1 MVFGDTSISV
11 DEVLVH
17 VFLLSIPKPRTKQI
31 LLQHIII
38 TSALKQDPKV
48 YYHIFGKI
56 RRCDT
61 KTFTYMEKTMKL
73 LGRVFTFLLLAVTF
87 AACSSDDDSTDGDGN
102 IKPDVNVNDPVGTV
116 SLSMMKG
123 HDLNEGATYIGNSSI
138 HIGNDYN
145 FNGGYFISLGT
156 VKGLGNVS
164 YIPTT
169 GWADMV
175 SVRSGNGYVAYSYG
189 TFYRIYVEKE
199 IVGTTGGIIGY
210 DVKYQAPFKGKD
222 LELELPATSV
232 SFDKKGGTE
241 NIVFNNKE
249 FVVFTAKSSEDW
261 CQIIPTSTYN
271 YSFLANGI
279 QIIAQPSNVAATTE
293 ATITL
298 TTAYG
303 KKKEIKVTRGGVDPY
318 LTLNET
324 SVTLD
329 AKECERQVGLNTN
342 IQKEDLTI
350 SNTASSWC
358 KAEFVDQ
365 TRAIHASAARIK
377 FVGNKPAKAVKAA
390 NAAGSASYYALV
402 LKANSNDKD
411 TERKGTITLKSKDGK
426 KSVTLNV
433 IQNKAYL
440 YVRNEGYNE
449 VSFDNKEERN
459 AVIGNV
465 YTNLE
470 YEDLQVSCNETW
482 CKPELQ
488 KDYWGN
494 ITLNTNI
501 SKNTTDKTR
510 KAKIVISNKTKT
522 LSFTMNVSQN
532 GVKFVPSQTKVG
544 FDKNQSNKTITINT
558 NIDWEASSNQSWC
571 TISRNGNNLTIRAT
585 PYSGSTANR
594 KATISFKGLS
604 TKIEVDQS
612 KYALG
617 DEYYENGVKGQV
629 IYMNDTTRYVGK
641 EVGGTGTV
649 WSTEKVATGATYEHD
664 GRLNL
669 AIIKKISG
677 WKDLYPAFALCDALN
692 TGSVTGWYLPAR
704 DELCKIQSQLSGHYW
719 SSSEKSQEYAYH
731 VYNGYTY
738 GNKET
743 LYKVKAVHRF

>member
-1 MVFGDTSISV
+1 
-11 DEVLVH
+11 
-17 VFLLSIPKPRTKQI
+17 
-31 LLQHIII
+31 
-38 TSALKQDPKV
+38 
-48 YYHIFGKI
+48 
-56 RRCDT
+56 
-61 KTFTYMEKTMKL
+61 MKL
-73 LGRVFTFLLLAVTF
+73 LGRVFTFLLLAITF
-87 AACSSDDDSTDGDGN
+87 VACSSDDASTDGDGN
-102 IKPDVNVNDPVGTV
+102 IKPDVNVNDPAGTV

-123 HDLNEGATYIGNSSI
+123 PSIREGATRIGGSDI
-138 HIGNDYN
+138 YIGNDYN
-145 FNGGYFISLGT
+145 FDGGYFISLGA

-164 YIPTT
+164 YIPTQ

-175 SVRSGNGYVAYSYG
+175 SVRSDNGYVAYSNG
-189 TFYRIYVEKE
+189 AFYRIFVEKE

-210 DVKYQAPFKGKD
+210 DVKYQVPFKGKD

-318 LTLNET
+318 LTLDET

-358 KAEFVDQ
+358 EAEFVDQ

-426 KSVTLNV
+426 KSVTLNIV
-433 IQNKAYL
+433 
-440 YVRNEGYNE
+440 
-449 VSFDNKEERN
+449 
-459 AVIGNV
+459 
-465 YTNLE
+465 
-470 YEDLQVSCNETW
+470 
-482 CKPELQ
+482 Q
-488 KDYWGN
+488 KG
-494 ITLNTNI
+494 I
-501 SKNTTDKTR
+501 
-510 KAKIVISNKTKT
+510 
-522 LSFTMNVSQN
+522 
-532 GVKFVPSQTKVG
+532 KFIPSQTKVG

-558 NIDWEASSNQSWC
+558 NIDWEPSSNQSWC
-571 TISRNGNNLTIRAT
+571 TTSRNGNNLTIRAT

-612 KYALG
+612 KYAVG
-617 DEYYENGVKGQV
+617 ETYNENGVKGKI
-629 IYMNDTTRYVGK
+629 IYMNDTIRYVGK
-641 EVGGTGTV
+641 DVGEAA
-649 WSTEKVATGATYEHD
+649 WSTETVLTGATDEND
-664 GRLNL
+664 GRVNM

-677 WKDLYPAFALCDALN
+677 WKGLYPAFALCDALN
-692 TGSVTGWYLPAR
+692 TGNVTGWYLPAR
-704 DELCKIQSQLSGHYW
+704 EELYDIHRFHRFDYYYW
-719 SSSEKSQEYAYH
+719 SSTEDSENNAYL
-731 VYNGYTY
+731 YDRWNR
-738 GNKET
+738 NPKERIC
-743 LYKVKAVHRF
+743 KVKAVHRF

>member
-1 MVFGDTSISV
+1 M
-11 DEVLVH
+11 
-17 VFLLSIPKPRTKQI
+17 KI
-31 LLQHIII
+31 L
-38 TSALKQDPKV
+38 
-48 YYHIFGKI
+48 
-56 RRCDT
+56 
-61 KTFTYMEKTMKL
+61 E
-73 LGRVFTFLLLAVTF
+73 RVFTFLLLAVAF

-123 HDLNEGATYIGNSSI
+123 PSIRDGATGIGSI
-138 HIGNDYN
+138 YIGNDYN
-145 FNGGYFISLGT
+145 FDGGYFISLGT

-169 GWADMV
+169 GWASKV
-175 SVRSGNGYVAYSYG
+175 SVRSGNGYVASDPYG
-189 TFYRIYVEKE
+189 GFYRIFVEEE

-329 AKECERQVGLNTN
+329 AKECERQIGLNTN

-377 FVGNKPAKAVKAA
+377 FVGNKPAKTVKAA
-390 NAAGSASYYALV
+390 GSTNYYALV
-402 LKANSNDKD
+402 LKAEANDKE
-411 TERKGTITLKSKDGK
+411 TERKGVVTLKSKDGK
-426 KSVTLNV
+426 KSVTLNIV
-433 IQNKAYL
+433 
-440 YVRNEGYNE
+440 
-449 VSFDNKEERN
+449 
-459 AVIGNV
+459 
-465 YTNLE
+465 
-470 YEDLQVSCNETW
+470 
-482 CKPELQ
+482 Q
-488 KDYWGN
+488 KG
-494 ITLNTNI
+494 I
-501 SKNTTDKTR
+501 
-510 KAKIVISNKTKT
+510 
-522 LSFTMNVSQN
+522 
-532 GVKFVPSQTKVG
+532 KFIPSQTKVC
-544 FDKNQSNKTITINT
+544 FDKNYSNKTITINT
-558 NIDWEASSNQSWC
+558 NLDWEASSNQSWC
-571 TISRNGNNLTIRAT
+571 TLTKNGNNLTIRAT
-585 PYSGSTANR
+585 PYSGSAANR
-594 KATISFKGLS
+594 IATISFKGLS

-617 DEYYENGVKGQV
+617 EEYNENGVKGQV
-629 IYMNDTTRYVGK
+629 ICMNDTVRFVGK
-641 EVGGTGTV
+641 DVGTAA
-649 WSTEKVATGATYEHD
+649 WSTEKVATGAIYEHD
-664 GRLNL
+664 GRLNM

-692 TGSVTGWYLPAR
+692 TGSVTGWYLPAINEIYAIR
-704 DELCKIQSQLSGHYW
+704 KGYDLKGNHW
-719 SSSEKSQEYAYH
+719 SSTEYTENNAYLL
-731 VYNGYTY
+731 Y
-738 GNKET
+738 GNNSSIDYKTNE
-743 LYKVKAVHRF
+743 YKVKAVHRF

>member
-1 MVFGDTSISV
+1 
-11 DEVLVH
+11 
-17 VFLLSIPKPRTKQI
+17 
-31 LLQHIII
+31 
-38 TSALKQDPKV
+38 
-48 YYHIFGKI
+48 
-56 RRCDT
+56 
-61 KTFTYMEKTMKL
+61 MEKTIKL
-73 LGRVFTFLLLAVTF
+73 LERVFTFLLLAVAF

-102 IKPDVNVNDPVGTV
+102 IKPDVNVNDPAGTV

-145 FNGGYFISLGT
+145 FDGGYFISLGT

-169 GWADMV
+169 GWASNV

-241 NIVFNNKE
+241 NIVFDNKE

-365 TRAIHASAARIK
+365 TRAIHANAARIK

-390 NAAGSASYYALV
+390 NAAGSANYYALV

-440 YVRNEGYNE
+440 YVQQEGYNE
-449 VSFDNKEERN
+449 VSFDNEERN
-459 AVIGNV
+459 AVIGYL
-465 YTNLE
+465 YTSLE
-470 YEDLQVSCNETW
+470 YEDLQVSCNEAW

-488 KDYWGN
+488 NSYGYIK
-494 ITLNTNI
+494 LNANI
-501 SKNTTDKTR
+501 SKNATEKTR

-522 LSFTMNVSQN
+522 LSFTMTVSQN
-532 GVKFVPSQTKVG
+532 GVTFVPSQTKVG
-544 FDKNQSNKTITINT
+544 FDKNQSNKTISINT
-558 NIDWEASSNQSWC
+558 SLDWEATSDQSWC
-571 TISRNGNNLTIRAT
+571 TVSRNGNNLTIRVTA
-585 PYSGSTANR
+585 YGGSSASR
-594 KATISFKGLS
+594 KATISFKGLLP
-604 TKIEVDQS
+604 KIEVNQS
-612 KYALG
+612 KYAVG
-617 DEYYENGVKGQV
+617 DQYSENGVKGEV
-629 IYMNDTTRYVGK
+629 VYMNDTVRYVKK
-641 EVGGTGTV
+641 EVGESI
-649 WSTEKVATGATYEHD
+649 WSTENVETGANDKYD
-664 GRLNL
+664 GMKNI
-669 AIIKKISG
+669 AVIKKISG
-677 WKDLYPAFALCDALN
+677 WKNLYPAFALCDALN
-692 TGSVTGWYLPAR
+692 TSGVTGWYLPAYY
-704 DELCKIQSQLSGHYW
+704 ELSNRIRPANGTYW
-719 SSSEKSQEYAYH
+719 SSSESSNKYA
-731 VYNGYTY
+731 GYY
-738 GNKET
+738 SPSET
-743 LYKVKAVHRF
+743 NAARKTDTKLKVMAVHKF

>member
-1 MVFGDTSISV
+1 
-11 DEVLVH
+11 
-17 VFLLSIPKPRTKQI
+17 
-31 LLQHIII
+31 
-38 TSALKQDPKV
+38 
-48 YYHIFGKI
+48 
-56 RRCDT
+56 
-61 KTFTYMEKTMKL
+61 MEKTIKL
-73 LGRVFTFLLLAVTF
+73 LERVFTFLLLAVAF

-123 HDLNEGATYIGNSSI
+123 PSIREGATEIGSSGI
-138 HIGNDYN
+138 YIGNDYN
-145 FNGGYFISLGT
+145 FDGGYFISLGT

-169 GWADMV
+169 GWASKV
-175 SVRSGNGYVAYSYG
+175 SVRSGNGYVACDHGSL
-189 TFYRIYVEKE
+189 YRIFVEKE

-293 ATITL
+293 ATVTL

-365 TRAIHASAARIK
+365 TRAIHANAARIK

-440 YVRNEGYNE
+440 YVQQEGYNE
-449 VSFDNKEERN
+449 VSFDNEERN
-459 AVIGNV
+459 AVIGYL
-465 YTNLE
+465 YTSLE
-470 YEDLQVSCNETW
+470 YEDLQVSCNEAW

-488 KDYWGN
+488 KKSYGY
-494 ITLNTNI
+494 IELNANI
-501 SKNTTDKTR
+501 SKNTTEKTR
-510 KAKIVISNKTKT
+510 KAKIVISNKMKT
-522 LSFTMNVSQN
+522 LSFTMNVSQS

-585 PYSGSTANR
+585 PYSGSAANR

-617 DEYYENGVKGQV
+617 DEYNENGVKGEV
-629 IYMNDTTRYVGK
+629 AYMNDTVRYVKK
-641 EVGGTGTV
+641 EVGKSV
-649 WSTEKVATGATYEHD
+649 WSTENVETGANDNYN
-664 GRLNL
+664 GMKNM
-669 AIIKKISG
+669 AVIKKISD
-677 WKDLYPAFALCDALN
+677 WKNLYPAFALCDALN
-692 TGSVTGWYLPAR
+692 AEGVTGWYLPALF
-704 DELCKIQSQLSGHYW
+704 ELERFA
-719 SSSEKSQEYAYH
+719 SSSEYWNSTEDSYSLVWINNRYSAK
-731 VYNGYTY
+731 
-738 GNKET
+738 
-743 LYKVKAVHRF
+743 YKNEITKVMAIHKF

>member
-1 MVFGDTSISV
+1 
-11 DEVLVH
+11 
-17 VFLLSIPKPRTKQI
+17 
-31 LLQHIII
+31 
-38 TSALKQDPKV
+38 
-48 YYHIFGKI
+48 
-56 RRCDT
+56 
-61 KTFTYMEKTMKL
+61 MEKTIKL
-73 LGRVFTFLLLAVTF
+73 LERVFTFLLLAVAF

-102 IKPDVNVNDPVGTV
+102 IKPNVNVNDPVGTV

-123 HDLNEGATYIGNSSI
+123 PSIREGATRIGSSDI
-138 HIGNDYN
+138 YIGNDYN
-145 FNGGYFISLGT
+145 FDGGYFISLGT

-169 GWADMV
+169 GWASKV

-189 TFYRIYVEKE
+189 TFYRIFVEKE

-241 NIVFNNKE
+241 NIVFDNKE

-411 TERKGTITLKSKDGK
+411 TERKGTITLKSKDGE

-440 YVRNEGYNE
+440 YVGNKGYNE
-449 VSFDNKEERN
+449 VSFDNEKRN

-465 YTNLE
+465 YTSLE
-470 YEDLQVSCNETW
+470 YEDLQVSCNEAW

-488 KDYWGN
+488 KKSYG
-494 ITLNTNI
+494 IELNANI
-501 SKNTTDKTR
+501 SKNATEKTR

-532 GVKFVPSQTKVG
+532 GVTFVPSQTKVG

-585 PYSGSTANR
+585 PYSGSAANR
-594 KATISFKGLS
+594 KATITFKGLS

-617 DEYYENGVKGQV
+617 DEYNENGVKGQV
-629 IYMNDTTRYVGK
+629 ICINDTIRYVGK
-641 EVGGTGTV
+641 DVGTV
-649 WSTEKVATGATYEHD
+649 AWSTEEVATGATDYSD
-664 GRLNL
+664 GRVNM

-704 DELCKIQSQLSGHYW
+704 YELNNINKGGNSSLGDYYW
-719 SSSEKSQEYAYH
+719 SSTEYTESKATNCCYSSY
-731 VYNGYTY
+731 YNEYK
-738 GNKET
+738 GNK
-743 LYKVKAVHRF
+743 YKVKAVHRF

>member
-1 MVFGDTSISV
+1 
-11 DEVLVH
+11 
-17 VFLLSIPKPRTKQI
+17 
-31 LLQHIII
+31 
-38 TSALKQDPKV
+38 
-48 YYHIFGKI
+48 
-56 RRCDT
+56 
-61 KTFTYMEKTMKL
+61 MEKTIKL
-73 LGRVFTFLLLAVTF
+73 LERVFTFLLLAVAF
-87 AACSSDDDSTDGDGN
+87 AACSSDNDSTDGDGN
-102 IKPDVNVNDPVGTV
+102 IKPDVNVNDPIGTV

-123 HDLNEGATYIGNSSI
+123 PSTNEGATRIGGSYIY
-138 HIGNDYN
+138 IGNDYN
-145 FNGGYFISLGT
+145 FDGGSFISLGT

-169 GWADMV
+169 GWANRV
-175 SVRSGNGYVAYSYG
+175 SVRSNNGYVAYSNDS
-189 TFYRIYVEKE
+189 FYRIFVEKE

-241 NIVFNNKE
+241 NIVFDNKE
-249 FVVFTAKSSEDW
+249 FVVFTAKSSEYW

-279 QIIAQPSNVAATTE
+279 QIIAQPSNVAAKTE

-440 YVRNEGYNE
+440 FVGNEGYND
-449 VSFDNKEERN
+449 VSFDNEERN
-459 AVIGNV
+459 AVIGGV
-465 YTNLE
+465 YTSLE
-470 YEDLQVSCNETW
+470 YEDLQVSCNEAW

-488 KDYWGN
+488 KKSNTY
-494 ITLNTNI
+494 IELNANI
-501 SKNTTDKTR
+501 SKNTTEKTR

-522 LSFTMNVSQN
+522 LNFTMNVSQR
-532 GVKFVPSQTKVG
+532 GITFVPSQTKVG

-571 TISRNGNNLTIRAT
+571 TLTRNGNNLTIRAT
-585 PYSGSTANR
+585 AYSGSAANR

-617 DEYYENGVKGQV
+617 DEYNENGVKGKV
-629 IYMNDTTRYVGK
+629 IYMNDTIRYVGK
-641 EVGGTGTV
+641 DVGEAA
-649 WSTEKVATGATYEHD
+649 WSTEEVATGATEKDD
-664 GRLNL
+664 GRVNTT
-669 AIIKKISG
+669 IIKKISG

-692 TGSVTGWYLPAR
+692 TGGVTGWYLPAYY
-704 DELCKIQSQLSGHYW
+704 ELSRIVSNGGGYW
-719 SSSEKSQEYAYH
+719 SSSEYSERMAHTNYNVQTKSDTKDKKAIFI
-731 VYNGYTY
+731 
-738 GNKET
+738 
-743 LYKVKAVHRF
+743 VKAIHRF

>member
-1 MVFGDTSISV
+1 
-11 DEVLVH
+11 
-17 VFLLSIPKPRTKQI
+17 
-31 LLQHIII
+31 
-38 TSALKQDPKV
+38 
-48 YYHIFGKI
+48 
-56 RRCDT
+56 
-61 KTFTYMEKTMKL
+61 MEKTIKL
-73 LGRVFTFLLLAVTF
+73 LERIFTFLLLAVVF

-102 IKPDVNVNDPVGTV
+102 IKPDVNVNDPAGTV

-123 HDLNEGATYIGNSSI
+123 PSISEGATRIGGSYIY
-138 HIGNDYN
+138 IGNDYN
-145 FNGGYFISLGT
+145 FDGGYFISLGT

-169 GWADMV
+169 GWASKV
-175 SVRSGNGYVAYSYG
+175 SVRSGNGYVAYSDG
-189 TFYRIYVEKE
+189 DFYRIFVENE

-241 NIVFNNKE
+241 NIVFDNKE

-365 TRAIHASAARIK
+365 TRAIHANAARIK

-402 LKANSNDKD
+402 LKANFNDKD

-440 YVRNEGYNE
+440 YVQQEGYNE
-449 VSFDNKEERN
+449 VSFDNEERN
-459 AVIGNV
+459 AVIGYL
-465 YTNLE
+465 YTSLE
-470 YEDLQVSCNETW
+470 YEDLQVSCNEAW

-488 KDYWGN
+488 NSYGYIK
-494 ITLNTNI
+494 LNANI
-501 SKNTTDKTR
+501 SKNTTEKTR

-522 LSFTMNVSQN
+522 LSFTMTVSQN
-532 GVKFVPSQTKVG
+532 GVTFVPSQTKIG
-544 FDKNQSNKTITINT
+544 FDKNQSNKTISINT
-558 NIDWEASSNQSWC
+558 SLDWEATSDQSWC
-571 TISRNGNNLTIRAT
+571 TVSRNGNNLTIRVTA
-585 PYSGSTANR
+585 YGGSSASR
-594 KATISFKGLS
+594 KATISFKGLLS
-604 TKIEVDQS
+604 KIEVNQS
-612 KYALG
+612 KYAVG
-617 DEYYENGVKGQV
+617 DQYSENGVKGEV
-629 IYMNDTTRYVGK
+629 VYMNDTVRYVKK
-641 EVGGTGTV
+641 EVGESI
-649 WSTEKVATGATYEHD
+649 WSTENVETGANDKYD
-664 GRLNL
+664 GMKNM
-669 AIIKKISG
+669 AVIKKISG
-677 WKDLYPAFALCDALN
+677 WKNLYPAFALCDALN
-692 TGSVTGWYLPAR
+692 TSGMTGWYLPAYY
-704 DELCKIQSQLSGHYW
+704 ELSNRIRPANGTYW
-719 SSSEKSQEYAYH
+719 SSSESSNKYA
-731 VYNGYTY
+731 GYY
-738 GNKET
+738 SPSET
-743 LYKVKAVHRF
+743 NAARKTDTKLKVMAVHKF

>member
-1 MVFGDTSISV
+1 
-11 DEVLVH
+11 
-17 VFLLSIPKPRTKQI
+17 
-31 LLQHIII
+31 
-38 TSALKQDPKV
+38 
-48 YYHIFGKI
+48 
-56 RRCDT
+56 
-61 KTFTYMEKTMKL
+61 MEKTIKL
-73 LGRVFTFLLLAVTF
+73 LERVFTFLLLAVAF

-123 HDLNEGATYIGNSSI
+123 PSIREGATGIGSIYIGD
-138 HIGNDYN
+138 DYN
-145 FNGGYFISLGT
+145 FDGGYFISLGT

-169 GWADMV
+169 GWASKV
-175 SVRSGNGYVAYSYG
+175 SVRSGNGYVAYDPYG
-189 TFYRIYVEKE
+189 GFYRIFVEEE

-210 DVKYQAPFKGKD
+210 EVKYQAPFKGKD

-241 NIVFNNKE
+241 NIVFDNKE

-365 TRAIHASAARIK
+365 TRAIHANAARIK

-426 KSVTLNV
+426 KCVTLNV

-440 YVRNEGYNE
+440 YVQQEGYNE
-449 VSFDNKEERN
+449 VSFDNEERN

-465 YTNLE
+465 YTSLE
-470 YEDLQVSCNETW
+470 YEDLQVSCNEAW

-488 KDYWGN
+488 KKSNGY
-494 ITLNTNI
+494 IVLNANI
-501 SKNTTDKTR
+501 SKNATEKSR
-510 KAKIVISNKTKT
+510 KAKVVISNKTKT
-522 LSFTMNVSQN
+522 LNFTMTVSQN

-544 FDKNQSNKTITINT
+544 FDKNYSNKTITINT
-558 NIDWEASSNQSWC
+558 NLDWEATSNESWC
-571 TISRNGNNLTIRAT
+571 TLTKNGNNLTIRAT
-585 PYSGSTANR
+585 PYSGSAANR
-594 KATISFKGLS
+594 KATISFKGIS

-617 DEYYENGVKGQV
+617 DEYNENGVKGQV

-641 EVGGTGTV
+641 DVGEDV
-649 WSTEKVATGATYEHD
+649 WSTENVATGATDEYD
-664 GRLNL
+664 GRVNM

-692 TGSVTGWYLPAR
+692 TGSVTGWYLPALY
-704 DELCKIQSQLSGHYW
+704 ELYNISRGGHNLSNHYYW
-719 SSSEKSQEYAYH
+719 TSTEYAKDIAYSSD
-731 VYNGYTY
+731 GYASYTQK
-738 GNKET
+738 NLK
-743 LYKVKAVHRF
+743 YKVKAVHRF

>member
-1 MVFGDTSISV
+1 
-11 DEVLVH
+11 
-17 VFLLSIPKPRTKQI
+17 
-31 LLQHIII
+31 
-38 TSALKQDPKV
+38 
-48 YYHIFGKI
+48 
-56 RRCDT
+56 
-61 KTFTYMEKTMKL
+61 MEKTFKL
-73 LGRVFTFLLLAVTF
+73 IQKVFTMLLIAMSVI
-87 AACSSDDDSTDGDGN
+87 ACSSDDSTDGDGN
-102 IKPDVNVNDPVGTV
+102 IKPDVNVNDPAGTV

-123 HDLNEGATYIGNSSI
+123 PSTSEGATRISGSYIY
-138 HIGNDYN
+138 IGNDYN
-145 FNGGYFISLGT
+145 FDGGSFISLGT

-169 GWADMV
+169 GWADKV
-175 SVRSGNGYVAYSYG
+175 SVRNNNGYVAYSNG
-189 TFYRIYVEKE
+189 TFYRIFVEKE

-222 LELELPATSV
+222 LELELPATSI

-249 FVVFTAKSSEDW
+249 FVVFTAKSSENW

-271 YSFLANGI
+271 YSFLSNGI
-279 QIIAQPSNVAATTE
+279 QIKVYPSDVAATTE

-329 AKECERQVGLNTN
+329 AKECERQIGLNTN

-433 IQNKAYL
+433 IQDKAYL
-440 YVRNEGYNE
+440 YVKDKGYNKA
-449 VSFDNKEERN
+449 SFDNEERN
-459 AVIGNV
+459 AAIGTV
-465 YTNLE
+465 YTSLE
-470 YEDLQVSCNETW
+470 YEDLQVSCNEVW

-488 KDYWGN
+488 KSYGQ
-494 ITLNTNI
+494 IILNANI
-501 SKNTTDKTR
+501 SKNTTEKSR
-510 KAKIVISNKTKT
+510 EAKIVISNKTKT
-522 LSFTMNVSQN
+522 LSFTLTVSQS
-532 GVKFVPSQTKVG
+532 GVKFIPSQTKVG
-544 FDKNQSNKTITINT
+544 FDKNYSNKTITINT
-558 NIDWEASSNQSWC
+558 NIDWEASTNQSWC
-571 TISRNGNNLTIRAT
+571 TISKNGNNLTIRAT
-585 PYSGSTANR
+585 PYSGSAANR

-617 DEYYENGVKGQV
+617 DEYNENGVKGQV
-629 IYMNDTTRYVGK
+629 ICINDTIRYVGK
-641 EVGGTGTV
+641 DVGNAV
-649 WSTEKVATGATYEHD
+649 WSNESVLTGANNEYD
-664 GRLNL
+664 GRVNM

-692 TGSVTGWYLPAR
+692 TGNVTGWYLPATK
-704 DELCKIQSQLSGHYW
+704 ELSDIYAKGNGIRSYFW
-719 SSSEKSQEYAYH
+719 SSTEYSVNEAYRN
-731 VYNGYTY
+731 YNGWSQDPK
-738 GNKET
+738 KES
-743 LYKVKAVHRF
+743 YKVKAVHRF

>member
-1 MVFGDTSISV
+1 MSV
-11 DEVLVH
+11 
-17 VFLLSIPKPRTKQI
+17 I
-31 LLQHIII
+31 
-38 TSALKQDPKV
+38 
-48 YYHIFGKI
+48 
-56 RRCDT
+56 
-61 KTFTYMEKTMKL
+61 
-73 LGRVFTFLLLAVTF
+73 
-87 AACSSDDDSTDGDGN
+87 ACSSDDSTDGDGN
-102 IKPDVNVNDPVGTV
+102 IKPDVNVNDPAGTV

-123 HDLNEGATYIGNSSI
+123 PSISEGATGIGGSYIY
-138 HIGNDYN
+138 IGNDYN
-145 FNGGYFISLGT
+145 FDGGSFISLGT

-169 GWADMV
+169 GWADKV
-175 SVRSGNGYVAYSYG
+175 SVRNNNGYVAYSHG
-189 TFYRIYVEKE
+189 TFYRIFVEKE

-232 SFDKKGGTE
+232 SFDKNGGTE

-249 FVVFTAKSSEDW
+249 FVVFTAKSSENW

-271 YSFLANGI
+271 YSFLSNGI
-279 QIIAQPSNVAATTE
+279 QIEVYPSDVAATTE

-329 AKECERQVGLNTN
+329 AKECKRQIGLNTN

-433 IQNKAYL
+433 IQDKAYL
-440 YVRNEGYNE
+440 YVKDKGYNKA
-449 VSFDNKEERN
+449 SFDNEERN
-459 AVIGNV
+459 ATIGNV
-465 YTNLE
+465 YTSLE
-470 YEDLQVSCNETW
+470 YEDLQVSCNEAW

-488 KDYWGN
+488 KSYGQ
-494 ITLNTNI
+494 IILNANI
-501 SKNTTDKTR
+501 SKNTTEKSR
-510 KAKIVISNKTKT
+510 EAKIVISNKTKT
-522 LSFTMNVSQN
+522 LSFTLTVSQS
-532 GVKFVPSQTKVG
+532 GVKFIPSQTKVG
-544 FDKNQSNKTITINT
+544 FDKNYSNKTITINT
-558 NIDWEASSNQSWC
+558 NIDWEASTNQSWC
-571 TISRNGNNLTIRAT
+571 TISKNGNNLTIRAT
-585 PYSGSTANR
+585 PYSGSAANR

-617 DEYYENGVKGQV
+617 DEYNENGVKGQV
-629 IYMNDTTRYVGK
+629 ICINDTIRYVGK
-641 EVGGTGTV
+641 DVGNAV
-649 WSTEKVATGATYEHD
+649 WSNESVLTGANNEYD
-664 GRLNL
+664 GRVNM

-692 TGSVTGWYLPAR
+692 TGNVTGWYLPATK
-704 DELCKIQSQLSGHYW
+704 ELSDIYAKGNGIRSYFW
-719 SSSEKSQEYAYH
+719 SSTEYSVNQAYRNYKGWSQDQK
-731 VYNGYTY
+731 
-738 GNKET
+738 KES
-743 LYKVKAVHRF
+743 YKVKAVHRF

>member
-1 MVFGDTSISV
+1 
-11 DEVLVH
+11 
-17 VFLLSIPKPRTKQI
+17 
-31 LLQHIII
+31 
-38 TSALKQDPKV
+38 
-48 YYHIFGKI
+48 
-56 RRCDT
+56 
-61 KTFTYMEKTMKL
+61 MEKTMKL
-73 LGRVFTFLLLAVTF
+73 LGRVFTFLLLAITF
-87 AACSSDDDSTDGDGN
+87 VACSSDDASTDGDGN
-102 IKPDVNVNDPVGTV
+102 IKPDVNVNDPTGTV

-123 HDLNEGATYIGNSSI
+123 PSIREGATRIGGSDI
-138 HIGNDYN
+138 YIGNDYN
-145 FNGGYFISLGT
+145 FDGGYFISLGA

-164 YIPTT
+164 YIPTQ

-175 SVRSGNGYVAYSYG
+175 SVRSDNGYVAYSNG
-189 TFYRIYVEKE
+189 AFYRIFVEKE

-210 DVKYQAPFKGKD
+210 DVKYQVPFKGKD

-318 LTLNET
+318 LTLDET

-358 KAEFVDQ
+358 EAEFVDQ

-390 NAAGSASYYALV
+390 NTAGSASYYALV

-426 KSVTLNV
+426 KSVTL
-433 IQNKAYL
+433 
-440 YVRNEGYNE
+440 
-449 VSFDNKEERN
+449 
-459 AVIGNV
+459 
-465 YTNLE
+465 T
-470 YEDLQVSCNETW
+470 
-482 CKPELQ
+482 
-488 KDYWGN
+488 
-494 ITLNTNI
+494 
-501 SKNTTDKTR
+501 
-510 KAKIVISNKTKT
+510 
-522 LSFTMNVSQN
+522 VSQR
-532 GVKFVPSQTKVG
+532 GVQFIPSQTKVG

-558 NIDWEASSNQSWC
+558 NIDWEPSSNQSWC
-571 TISRNGNNLTIRAT
+571 TTSRNGNNLTIRAT

-612 KYALG
+612 KYAVG
-617 DEYYENGVKGQV
+617 ETYNENGVKGKI
-629 IYMNDTTRYVGK
+629 IYMNDTIRYVGK
-641 EVGGTGTV
+641 DVGEAA
-649 WSTEKVATGATYEHD
+649 WSTEAVLTGATDEND
-664 GRLNL
+664 GRVNM

-677 WKDLYPAFALCDALN
+677 WKGLYPAFALCDALN
-692 TGSVTGWYLPAR
+692 TGNVTGWYLPTR
-704 DELCKIQSQLSGHYW
+704 KELYDIHIDNDYW
-719 SSSEKSQEYAYH
+719 SSTEYYENQA
-731 VYNGYTY
+731 YTY
-738 GNKET
+738 RN
-743 LYKVKAVHRF
+743 LYPKGSICKVKAVHRF

>member
-1 MVFGDTSISV
+1 
-11 DEVLVH
+11 
-17 VFLLSIPKPRTKQI
+17 
-31 LLQHIII
+31 
-38 TSALKQDPKV
+38 
-48 YYHIFGKI
+48 
-56 RRCDT
+56 
-61 KTFTYMEKTMKL
+61 MEKTIKL
-73 LGRVFTFLLLAVTF
+73 LERVFTFLLLAVAF
-87 AACSSDDDSTDGDGN
+87 AACSSDDDSTDGNGN

-123 HDLNEGATYIGNSSI
+123 PSIREGATGIGSI
-138 HIGNDYN
+138 YIGNDYN
-145 FNGGYFISLGT
+145 FDGGYFISLGT

-169 GWADMV
+169 GWASKV

-249 FVVFTAKSSEDW
+249 FVVYTAKSSEDW

-298 TTAYG
+298 ITAYG

-358 KAEFVDQ
+358 KAEFLDQ

-440 YVRNEGYNE
+440 YVGNEGYNE
-449 VSFDNKEERN
+449 VSFDNEERN

-465 YTNLE
+465 YTSLE
-470 YEDLQVSCNETW
+470 YEDLQVSCDEAW

-488 KDYWGN
+488 KKSNGY
-494 ITLNTNI
+494 IVLNANI
-501 SKNTTDKTR
+501 SKNATEKSR
-510 KAKIVISNKTKT
+510 KAKVVISNKTKT
-522 LSFTMNVSQN
+522 LNFTMTISQN

-544 FDKNQSNKTITINT
+544 FDKNQSNKTISINT
-558 NIDWEASSNQSWC
+558 SLDWEATSDQNWC
-571 TISRNGNNLTIRAT
+571 TVSRNGNNLTIRVTA
-585 PYSGSTANR
+585 YCGSSASR
-594 KATISFKGLS
+594 KATISFKGLLS
-604 TKIEVDQS
+604 KIEVNQS
-612 KYALG
+612 KYAVG
-617 DEYYENGVKGQV
+617 DQYSENGVKGEV
-629 IYMNDTTRYVGK
+629 VYMNDTVRYVKK
-641 EVGGTGTV
+641 EVGESI
-649 WSTEKVATGATYEHD
+649 WSTENVETGANDNYD
-664 GRLNL
+664 GMKNM
-669 AIIKKISG
+669 AVIKKISG
-677 WKDLYPAFALCDALN
+677 WKNLYPAFALCDALN
-692 TGSVTGWYLPAR
+692 TSGVTGWYLPAYY
-704 DELCKIQSQLSGHYW
+704 ELSNRIRPANGTYW
-719 SSSEKSQEYAYH
+719 SSSESSNKYA
-731 VYNGYTY
+731 GYY
-738 GNKET
+738 SPSET
-743 LYKVKAVHRF
+743 NAARKTDTKLKVMAVHKF

>member
-1 MVFGDTSISV
+1 MST
-11 DEVLVH
+11 
-17 VFLLSIPKPRTKQI
+17 PKPRTKQI
-31 LLQHIII
+31 PLQHIII
-38 TSALKQDPKV
+38 TSALIQEPKI
-48 YYHIFGKI
+48 YYHIFGNL
-56 RRCDT
+56 RRCNI
-61 KTFTYMEKTMKL
+61 KTFTYMEKTIKL
-73 LGRVFTFLLLAVTF
+73 LERVFTFLLLAVAF
-87 AACSSDDDSTDGDGN
+87 AACSSDDDSTDGNGN
-102 IKPDVNVNDPVGTV
+102 IKPDVNVNDPAGTV

-123 HDLNEGATYIGNSSI
+123 PSIREGATGIGSI
-138 HIGNDYN
+138 YIGNDYN
-145 FNGGYFISLGT
+145 FDGGYFISLGT

-169 GWADMV
+169 GWASKV

-189 TFYRIYVEKE
+189 TFYRIFVEKE

-271 YSFLANGI
+271 YSFLTNGI
-279 QIIAQPSNVAATTE
+279 QIIAQPSDVAATTE

-358 KAEFVDQ
+358 KAEFVDH

-390 NAAGSASYYALV
+390 NAAGSANYYALV

-426 KSVTLNV
+426 KSVTLDV
-433 IQNKAYL
+433 IQEKAYL
-440 YVRNEGYNE
+440 YVREKGYNE
-449 VSFDNKEERN
+449 VSFDNEERN

-470 YEDLQVSCNETW
+470 YEDLQVSCNEAW

-488 KDYWGN
+488 KESYGY
-494 ITLNTNI
+494 IILNANI
-501 SKNTTDKTR
+501 SKNATEKTR

-522 LSFTMNVSQN
+522 LSFTLTVSQR
-532 GVKFVPSQTKVG
+532 GIKFIPSQTKVG
-544 FDKNQSNKTITINT
+544 FDKNYSNKTITINT

-571 TISRNGNNLTIRAT
+571 TLTKNGNNLTIRAT
-585 PYSGSTANR
+585 PYSGSAANR
-594 KATISFKGLS
+594 KATITFKGLS

-617 DEYYENGVKGQV
+617 DEYNENGVKGEV
-629 IYMNDTTRYVGK
+629 ICINDTIRYVGK
-641 EVGGTGTV
+641 DVGKTA
-649 WSTEKVATGATYEHD
+649 WSTEEVATGATDKYD
-664 GRLNL
+664 GRLNM
-669 AIIKKISG
+669 AVIKKISG

-692 TGSVTGWYLPAR
+692 TGSVTGWYLPAMYELETINRVGIIR
-704 DELCKIQSQLSGHYW
+704 DWHW
-719 SSSEKSQEYAYH
+719 SSTEYNESEAFIS
-731 VYNGYTY
+731 Y
-738 GNKET
+738 GNSGDHPKRTKYE
-743 LYKVKAVHRF
+743 VKAVHRF

>member
-1 MVFGDTSISV
+1 
-11 DEVLVH
+11 
-17 VFLLSIPKPRTKQI
+17 
-31 LLQHIII
+31 
-38 TSALKQDPKV
+38 
-48 YYHIFGKI
+48 
-56 RRCDT
+56 
-61 KTFTYMEKTMKL
+61 MKL
-73 LGRVFTFLLLAVTF
+73 LGRVFTFLLLAITF
-87 AACSSDDDSTDGDGN
+87 VACSSDDASTDGDGN
-102 IKPDVNVNDPVGTV
+102 IKPDVNVNDPTGTV

-123 HDLNEGATYIGNSSI
+123 PSIREGATRIGGSDI
-138 HIGNDYN
+138 YIGNDYN
-145 FNGGYFISLGT
+145 FDGGYFISLGA

-164 YIPTT
+164 YIPTQ

-175 SVRSGNGYVAYSYG
+175 SVRSDNGYVAYSNG
-189 TFYRIYVEKE
+189 AFYRIFVEKE

-210 DVKYQAPFKGKD
+210 DVKYQVPFKGKD

-318 LTLNET
+318 LTLDET

-358 KAEFVDQ
+358 EAEFVDQ

-390 NAAGSASYYALV
+390 NTAGSASYYALV

-426 KSVTLNV
+426 KSVTL
-433 IQNKAYL
+433 
-440 YVRNEGYNE
+440 
-449 VSFDNKEERN
+449 
-459 AVIGNV
+459 
-465 YTNLE
+465 T
-470 YEDLQVSCNETW
+470 
-482 CKPELQ
+482 
-488 KDYWGN
+488 
-494 ITLNTNI
+494 
-501 SKNTTDKTR
+501 
-510 KAKIVISNKTKT
+510 
-522 LSFTMNVSQN
+522 VSQR
-532 GVKFVPSQTKVG
+532 GVQFIPSQTKVG

-558 NIDWEASSNQSWC
+558 NIDWEPSSNQSWC
-571 TISRNGNNLTIRAT
+571 TTSRNGNNLTIRAT

-612 KYALG
+612 KYAVG
-617 DEYYENGVKGQV
+617 DEYNENGVKGQV
-629 IYMNDTTRYVGK
+629 VCMNDTIRYVGK
-641 EVGGTGTV
+641 DVGEAA
-649 WSTEKVATGATYEHD
+649 WSTETVLTGATDKND
-664 GRLNL
+664 GRVNM

-692 TGSVTGWYLPAR
+692 TGNVTGWYLPTKE
-704 DELCKIQSQLSGHYW
+704 ELYYIYNGGRSDNDYW
-719 SSSEKSQEYAYH
+719 SSTEYDVDNANYYYYYSYGSPTSKGEK
-731 VYNGYTY
+731 
-738 GNKET
+738 
-743 LYKVKAVHRF
+743 YKVKAVHRF

>member
-1 MVFGDTSISV
+1 
-11 DEVLVH
+11 
-17 VFLLSIPKPRTKQI
+17 
-31 LLQHIII
+31 
-38 TSALKQDPKV
+38 
-48 YYHIFGKI
+48 
-56 RRCDT
+56 
-61 KTFTYMEKTMKL
+61 MKL
-73 LGRVFTFLLLAVTF
+73 LGRVFTFLLLAITF
-87 AACSSDDDSTDGDGN
+87 VACSSDNDSIDGDGN

-123 HDLNEGATYIGNSSI
+123 RTIYDGATGIGSIYIGD
-138 HIGNDYN
+138 DYN
-145 FNGGYFISLGT
+145 FDGGAFISLGT

-169 GWADMV
+169 GWANKV
-175 SVRSGNGYVAYSYG
+175 SVRCDNGYVAYSYSNEA
-189 TFYRIYVEKE
+189 FYRIFVEKE

-210 DVKYQAPFKGKD
+210 DVKYQVPFKGKD

-426 KSVTLNV
+426 KSVTLNIV
-433 IQNKAYL
+433 
-440 YVRNEGYNE
+440 
-449 VSFDNKEERN
+449 
-459 AVIGNV
+459 
-465 YTNLE
+465 
-470 YEDLQVSCNETW
+470 
-482 CKPELQ
+482 Q
-488 KDYWGN
+488 KG
-494 ITLNTNI
+494 I
-501 SKNTTDKTR
+501 
-510 KAKIVISNKTKT
+510 
-522 LSFTMNVSQN
+522 
-532 GVKFVPSQTKVG
+532 KFIPSQTKVG

-585 PYSGSTANR
+585 PYSGSAANR
-594 KATISFKGLS
+594 KATITFKGLS

-617 DEYYENGVKGQV
+617 DEYNENGVKGKV
-629 IYMNDTTRYVGK
+629 ICINDTIRYVGK
-641 EVGGTGTV
+641 DVGEAA
-649 WSTEKVATGATYEHD
+649 WSTETVLTGATDEND
-664 GRLNL
+664 GRVNM

-677 WKDLYPAFALCDALN
+677 WKGLYPTFALCDALN
-692 TGSVTGWYLPAR
+692 TGNVTGWYLPATK
-704 DELCKIQSQLSGHYW
+704 ELLKSNASGYIFGDYSYW
-719 SSSEKSQEYAYH
+719 SSTEYEYDYACIF
-731 VYNGYTY
+731 NGKYQNTQY
-738 GNKET
+738 VPKERST
-743 LYKVKAVHRF
+743 CKVKAVHRF

>member
-1 MVFGDTSISV
+1 MST
-11 DEVLVH
+11 
-17 VFLLSIPKPRTKQI
+17 PKPGTKQKP
-31 LLQHIII
+31 LQHIII
-38 TSALKQDPKV
+38 TNALIQEPKI
-48 YYHIFGKI
+48 YYHIFGNL
-56 RRCDT
+56 RRCNI
-61 KTFTYMEKTMKL
+61 KTFTYMEKTIKL
-73 LGRVFTFLLLAVTF
+73 LERVFTFLLLAVAF
-87 AACSSDDDSTDGDGN
+87 AACSSDDDSTDGNGN

-123 HDLNEGATYIGNSSI
+123 PSIREGATGIGSI
-138 HIGNDYN
+138 YIGNDYN
-145 FNGGYFISLGT
+145 FDGGYFISLGT

-175 SVRSGNGYVAYSYG
+175 SVRSNNGYVAYSNES
-189 TFYRIYVEKE
+189 FYRIFVEKE

-241 NIVFNNKE
+241 NIVFDNKE

-342 IQKEDLTI
+342 IKKEDLTI

-390 NAAGSASYYALV
+390 GSTNYYTLV
-402 LKANSNDKD
+402 LKAEANDKE
-411 TERKGTITLKSKDGK
+411 TERKGVVTLKSKDGK
-426 KSVTLNV
+426 KSVTLNIV
-433 IQNKAYL
+433 
-440 YVRNEGYNE
+440 
-449 VSFDNKEERN
+449 
-459 AVIGNV
+459 
-465 YTNLE
+465 
-470 YEDLQVSCNETW
+470 
-482 CKPELQ
+482 Q
-488 KDYWGN
+488 KG
-494 ITLNTNI
+494 ITL
-501 SKNTTDKTR
+501 
-510 KAKIVISNKTKT
+510 
-522 LSFTMNVSQN
+522 
-532 GVKFVPSQTKVG
+532 VPSQTKVG
-544 FDKNQSNKTITINT
+544 FDKNHSNKTITINT

-571 TISRNGNNLTIRAT
+571 TLSRNGNNLTIRAT
-585 PYSGSTANR
+585 PYSGSAANR

-612 KYALG
+612 KYAVG
-617 DEYYENGVKGQV
+617 DEYNENGVKGKV
-629 IYMNDTTRYVGK
+629 IYMNDTIRYVGK
-641 EVGGTGTV
+641 DVREAA
-649 WSTEKVATGATYEHD
+649 WSTEEVATGATDMYD
-664 GRLNL
+664 GRVNTT
-669 AIIKKISG
+669 IIKKISG

-692 TGSVTGWYLPAR
+692 TGGVTGWYLPAR
-704 DELCKIQSQLSGHYW
+704 EELRRVSNEDYW
-719 SSSEKSQEYAYH
+719 SSTEASKGSAYTIY
-731 VYNGYTY
+731 YNIAY
-738 GNKET
+738 NKKYIFT
-743 LYKVKAVHRF
+743 VKAIHRF

>member
-1 MVFGDTSISV
+1 
-11 DEVLVH
+11 
-17 VFLLSIPKPRTKQI
+17 
-31 LLQHIII
+31 
-38 TSALKQDPKV
+38 
-48 YYHIFGKI
+48 
-56 RRCDT
+56 
-61 KTFTYMEKTMKL
+61 MEKTMKL
-73 LGRVFTFLLLAVTF
+73 LGRVFTFLLLAITF
-87 AACSSDDDSTDGDGN
+87 VACSSDDASTDGDGN
-102 IKPDVNVNDPVGTV
+102 IKPDVNVNDPTGTV

-123 HDLNEGATYIGNSSI
+123 PSIREGATRIGGSDI
-138 HIGNDYN
+138 YIGNDYN
-145 FNGGYFISLGT
+145 FDGGYFISLGT

-164 YIPTT
+164 YIPTQ

-175 SVRSGNGYVAYSYG
+175 SVRSDNGYVAYSNEA
-189 TFYRIYVEKE
+189 FYRIFVEKE

-318 LTLNET
+318 LTLDET

-358 KAEFVDQ
+358 EAEFVDQ

-426 KSVTLNV
+426 KSVTLNIV
-433 IQNKAYL
+433 
-440 YVRNEGYNE
+440 
-449 VSFDNKEERN
+449 
-459 AVIGNV
+459 
-465 YTNLE
+465 
-470 YEDLQVSCNETW
+470 
-482 CKPELQ
+482 Q
-488 KDYWGN
+488 KG
-494 ITLNTNI
+494 I
-501 SKNTTDKTR
+501 
-510 KAKIVISNKTKT
+510 
-522 LSFTMNVSQN
+522 
-532 GVKFVPSQTKVG
+532 KFIPSQTKVG

-558 NIDWEASSNQSWC
+558 NIDWEPSSNQSWC
-571 TISRNGNNLTIRAT
+571 TTSRNGNNLTIRAT

-612 KYALG
+612 KYAVG
-617 DEYYENGVKGQV
+617 DEYNENGVKGQV
-629 IYMNDTTRYVGK
+629 VCMNDTIRYVGK
-641 EVGGTGTV
+641 DVGEAA
-649 WSTEKVATGATYEHD
+649 WSTETVLTGATDKND
-664 GRLNL
+664 GRVNM

-692 TGSVTGWYLPAR
+692 TGNVTGWYLPTKE
-704 DELCKIQSQLSGHYW
+704 ELYYIYNGGRSDNDYW
-719 SSSEKSQEYAYH
+719 SSTEYDVDNANY
-731 VYNGYTY
+731 YYSY
-738 GNKET
+738 GSPTSKGVK
-743 LYKVKAVHRF
+743 YKVKAVHRF

>member
-1 MVFGDTSISV
+1 
-11 DEVLVH
+11 
-17 VFLLSIPKPRTKQI
+17 
-31 LLQHIII
+31 
-38 TSALKQDPKV
+38 
-48 YYHIFGKI
+48 
-56 RRCDT
+56 
-61 KTFTYMEKTMKL
+61 MEKTIKL
-73 LGRVFTFLLLAVTF
+73 LERVFTFLLLAVAF
-87 AACSSDDDSTDGDGN
+87 AACSSDDDSTDGNGN

-123 HDLNEGATYIGNSSI
+123 PSIREGATGIGSI
-138 HIGNDYN
+138 YIGNDYN
-145 FNGGYFISLGT
+145 FDGGYFISLGT

-169 GWADMV
+169 GWASKV

-249 FVVFTAKSSEDW
+249 FVVYTAKSSEDW

-298 TTAYG
+298 ITAYG

-440 YVRNEGYNE
+440 YVGNEGYNE
-449 VSFDNKEERN
+449 VSFDNEERN

-465 YTNLE
+465 YTSLE
-470 YEDLQVSCNETW
+470 YEDLQVSCDEAW

-488 KDYWGN
+488 K
-494 ITLNTNI
+494 
-501 SKNTTDKTR
+501 
-510 KAKIVISNKTKT
+510 
-522 LSFTMNVSQN
+522 
-532 GVKFVPSQTKVG
+532 
-544 FDKNQSNKTITINT
+544 
-558 NIDWEASSNQSWC
+558 
-571 TISRNGNNLTIRAT
+571 NL
-585 PYSGSTANR
+585 
-594 KATISFKGLS
+594 
-604 TKIEVDQS
+604 
-612 KYALG
+612 
-617 DEYYENGVKGQV
+617 
-629 IYMNDTTRYVGK
+629 M
-641 EVGGTGTV
+641 
-649 WSTEKVATGATYEHD
+649 
-664 GRLNL
+664 
-669 AIIKKISG
+669 AI
-677 WKDLYPAFALCDALN
+677 
-692 TGSVTGWYLPAR
+692 
-704 DELCKIQSQLSGHYW
+704 
-719 SSSEKSQEYAYH
+719 
-731 VYNGYTY
+731 
-738 GNKET
+738 
-743 LYKVKAVHRF
+743 

>member
-1 MVFGDTSISV
+1 
-11 DEVLVH
+11 
-17 VFLLSIPKPRTKQI
+17 
-31 LLQHIII
+31 
-38 TSALKQDPKV
+38 
-48 YYHIFGKI
+48 
-56 RRCDT
+56 
-61 KTFTYMEKTMKL
+61 MEKTIKL
-73 LGRVFTFLLLAVTF
+73 LERVFTFLLLAVAF

-175 SVRSGNGYVAYSYG
+175 SVRNGNGYVAYSNG
-189 TFYRIYVEKE
+189 TFYRIFVEKE

-222 LELELPATSV
+222 LELELPATSI

-249 FVVFTAKSSEDW
+249 FVVFTAKSSENW

-271 YSFLANGI
+271 YSFLSNGI
-279 QIIAQPSNVAATTE
+279 QIKVYPSDVAATTE

-329 AKECERQVGLNTN
+329 AKECERQIGLNTN

-433 IQNKAYL
+433 IQDKAYL
-440 YVRNEGYNE
+440 YVKDKGYNKA
-449 VSFDNKEERN
+449 SFDNEERN
-459 AVIGNV
+459 AAIGTV
-465 YTNLE
+465 YTSLE
-470 YEDLQVSCNETW
+470 YEDLQVSCNEVW

-488 KDYWGN
+488 KSYGQ
-494 ITLNTNI
+494 IILNANI
-501 SKNTTDKTR
+501 SKNTTEKSR
-510 KAKIVISNKTKT
+510 EAKIVISNKTKT
-522 LSFTMNVSQN
+522 LSFTLTVSQS
-532 GVKFVPSQTKVG
+532 GVKFIPSQTKVG
-544 FDKNQSNKTITINT
+544 FDKNYSNKTITINT
-558 NIDWEASSNQSWC
+558 NIDWEASTNQSWC
-571 TISRNGNNLTIRAT
+571 TISKNGNNLTIRAT
-585 PYSGSTANR
+585 PYSGSAANR

-617 DEYYENGVKGQV
+617 DEYNENGVKGQV
-629 IYMNDTTRYVGK
+629 IYINDTIRYVGK
-641 EVGGTGTV
+641 DVGNAV
-649 WSTEKVATGATYEHD
+649 WSNESVLTGANNEYD
-664 GRLNL
+664 GRVNM

-692 TGSVTGWYLPAR
+692 TGNVTGWYLPATK
-704 DELCKIQSQLSGHYW
+704 ELSDIYAKGNGIRSYFW
-719 SSSEKSQEYAYH
+719 SSTEYSVNQAYRN
-731 VYNGYTY
+731 YNGWSQDQK
-738 GNKET
+738 KES
-743 LYKVKAVHRF
+743 YKVKAVHRF

>member
-1 MVFGDTSISV
+1 MSV
-11 DEVLVH
+11 
-17 VFLLSIPKPRTKQI
+17 I
-31 LLQHIII
+31 
-38 TSALKQDPKV
+38 
-48 YYHIFGKI
+48 
-56 RRCDT
+56 
-61 KTFTYMEKTMKL
+61 
-73 LGRVFTFLLLAVTF
+73 
-87 AACSSDDDSTDGDGN
+87 ACSSDDSTDGDGN
-102 IKPDVNVNDPVGTV
+102 IKPDVNVNDPAGTV

-329 AKECERQVGLNTN
+329 AKECERQIGLNTN

-377 FVGNKPAKAVKAA
+377 FVGNKPAKTVKAA
-390 NAAGSASYYALV
+390 GSTNYYALV
-402 LKANSNDKD
+402 LKAEANDKE
-411 TERKGTITLKSKDGK
+411 TERKGVVTLKSKDGK
-426 KSVTLNV
+426 KSVTLNIV
-433 IQNKAYL
+433 
-440 YVRNEGYNE
+440 
-449 VSFDNKEERN
+449 
-459 AVIGNV
+459 
-465 YTNLE
+465 
-470 YEDLQVSCNETW
+470 
-482 CKPELQ
+482 Q
-488 KDYWGN
+488 KG
-494 ITLNTNI
+494 I
-501 SKNTTDKTR
+501 
-510 KAKIVISNKTKT
+510 
-522 LSFTMNVSQN
+522 
-532 GVKFVPSQTKVG
+532 KFIPSQTKVC
-544 FDKNQSNKTITINT
+544 FDKNYSNKTITINT
-558 NIDWEASSNQSWC
+558 NLDWEASSNQSWC
-571 TISRNGNNLTIRAT
+571 TLTKNGNNLTIRAT
-585 PYSGSTANR
+585 PYSGSAANR
-594 KATISFKGLS
+594 IATISFKGLS

-617 DEYYENGVKGQV
+617 EEYNENGVKGQV
-629 IYMNDTTRYVGK
+629 ICMNDTVRFVGK
-641 EVGGTGTV
+641 DVGTAA
-649 WSTEKVATGATYEHD
+649 WSTEKVATGAIYEHD
-664 GRLNL
+664 GRLNM

-692 TGSVTGWYLPAR
+692 TGSVTGWYLPAINEIYAIR
-704 DELCKIQSQLSGHYW
+704 KGYDLKGNHW
-719 SSSEKSQEYAYH
+719 SSTEYTENNAYLL
-731 VYNGYTY
+731 Y
-738 GNKET
+738 GNNSSIDYKTNE
-743 LYKVKAVHRF
+743 YKVKAVHRF

>member
-1 MVFGDTSISV
+1 
-11 DEVLVH
+11 
-17 VFLLSIPKPRTKQI
+17 
-31 LLQHIII
+31 
-38 TSALKQDPKV
+38 
-48 YYHIFGKI
+48 
-56 RRCDT
+56 
-61 KTFTYMEKTMKL
+61 MEKTIKL
-73 LGRVFTFLLLAVTF
+73 LERVFTFLLLAVAF

-123 HDLNEGATYIGNSSI
+123 PSIREGATGIGSIYIGD
-138 HIGNDYN
+138 DYN
-145 FNGGYFISLGT
+145 FDGGYFISLGT

-169 GWADMV
+169 GWASKV
-175 SVRSGNGYVAYSYG
+175 SVRSGNGYVAYDPYG
-189 TFYRIYVEKE
+189 GFYRIFVEEE

-210 DVKYQAPFKGKD
+210 EVKYQAPFKGKD

-241 NIVFNNKE
+241 NIVFDNKE

-365 TRAIHASAARIK
+365 TRAIHANAARIK

-390 NAAGSASYYALV
+390 GSTNYYALV
-402 LKANSNDKD
+402 LKAEANDKE
-411 TERKGTITLKSKDGK
+411 TERKGVVTLKSKDGK
-426 KSVTLNV
+426 KSVTLNIV
-433 IQNKAYL
+433 
-440 YVRNEGYNE
+440 
-449 VSFDNKEERN
+449 
-459 AVIGNV
+459 
-465 YTNLE
+465 
-470 YEDLQVSCNETW
+470 
-482 CKPELQ
+482 Q
-488 KDYWGN
+488 KG
-494 ITLNTNI
+494 I
-501 SKNTTDKTR
+501 
-510 KAKIVISNKTKT
+510 
-522 LSFTMNVSQN
+522 
-532 GVKFVPSQTKVG
+532 KFVPSQTKVG

-617 DEYYENGVKGQV
+617 DEYNENGVKGQV

-641 EVGGTGTV
+641 DVGEDV
-649 WSTEKVATGATYEHD
+649 WSTENVATGATDEYD
-664 GRLNL
+664 GRVNM

-677 WKDLYPAFALCDALN
+677 WKDLYPAFALCNALN
-692 TGSVTGWYLPAR
+692 TGSVTGWYLPALY
-704 DELCKIQSQLSGHYW
+704 ELYNISRGGHNLSNHYYW
-719 SSSEKSQEYAYH
+719 TSTEYAKDIAYSSD
-731 VYNGYTY
+731 GYASYTQ
-738 GNKET
+738 KK
-743 LYKVKAVHRF
+743 LKYKVKAVHRF

>member
-1 MVFGDTSISV
+1 
-11 DEVLVH
+11 
-17 VFLLSIPKPRTKQI
+17 
-31 LLQHIII
+31 
-38 TSALKQDPKV
+38 
-48 YYHIFGKI
+48 
-56 RRCDT
+56 
-61 KTFTYMEKTMKL
+61 MEKTMKL
-73 LGRVFTFLLLAVTF
+73 LGRVFTFLLLAITF
-87 AACSSDDDSTDGDGN
+87 VACSSDDASTDGDGN
-102 IKPDVNVNDPVGTV
+102 IKPDVNVNDPTGTV

-123 HDLNEGATYIGNSSI
+123 PSIREGATRIGGSDI
-138 HIGNDYN
+138 YIGNDYN
-145 FNGGYFISLGT
+145 FDGGYFISLGA

-164 YIPTT
+164 YIPTQ

-175 SVRSGNGYVAYSYG
+175 SVRSDNGYVAYSNG
-189 TFYRIYVEKE
+189 AFYRIFVEKE

-210 DVKYQAPFKGKD
+210 DVKYQVPFKGKD

-279 QIIAQPSNVAATTE
+279 QIIARPSDVAATTE

-303 KKKEIKVTRGGVDPY
+303 KKKEIKVTRGGIDPY
-318 LTLNET
+318 LTLDET

-358 KAEFVDQ
+358 EAEFVDQ

-390 NAAGSASYYALV
+390 NAAGSASYYTLV

-426 KSVTLNV
+426 KSVTLNIV
-433 IQNKAYL
+433 
-440 YVRNEGYNE
+440 
-449 VSFDNKEERN
+449 
-459 AVIGNV
+459 
-465 YTNLE
+465 
-470 YEDLQVSCNETW
+470 
-482 CKPELQ
+482 Q
-488 KDYWGN
+488 KG
-494 ITLNTNI
+494 I
-501 SKNTTDKTR
+501 
-510 KAKIVISNKTKT
+510 
-522 LSFTMNVSQN
+522 
-532 GVKFVPSQTKVG
+532 KFIPSQTKVG

-558 NIDWEASSNQSWC
+558 NIDWEPSSNQSWC
-571 TISRNGNNLTIRAT
+571 TTSRNGNNLTIRAT

-612 KYALG
+612 KYAVG
-617 DEYYENGVKGQV
+617 ETYNENGVKGKI
-629 IYMNDTTRYVGK
+629 IYMNDTIRYVGK
-641 EVGGTGTV
+641 DVGEAA
-649 WSTEKVATGATYEHD
+649 WSTETVLTGATDEND
-664 GRLNL
+664 GRVNM

-677 WKDLYPAFALCDALN
+677 WKGLYPAFALCDALN
-692 TGSVTGWYLPAR
+692 TGNVTGWYLPAR
-704 DELCKIQSQLSGHYW
+704 EELYNIHRFDHYYW
-719 SSSEKSQEYAYH
+719 SSTEDSKNIAYLYDRWH
-731 VYNGYTY
+731 LNP
-738 GNKET
+738 KERIC
-743 LYKVKAVHRF
+743 KVKAVHRF

>member
-1 MVFGDTSISV
+1 
-11 DEVLVH
+11 
-17 VFLLSIPKPRTKQI
+17 
-31 LLQHIII
+31 
-38 TSALKQDPKV
+38 
-48 YYHIFGKI
+48 
-56 RRCDT
+56 
-61 KTFTYMEKTMKL
+61 MKL
-73 LGRVFTFLLLAVTF
+73 LGRVFTFLLLAITF
-87 AACSSDDDSTDGDGN
+87 VACSSDDASTDGDGN
-102 IKPDVNVNDPVGTV
+102 IKPDVNVNDPTGTV

-123 HDLNEGATYIGNSSI
+123 PSIREGATRIGGSDI
-138 HIGNDYN
+138 YIGNDYN
-145 FNGGYFISLGT
+145 FDGGYFISLGA

-164 YIPTT
+164 YIPTQ

-175 SVRSGNGYVAYSYG
+175 SVRSDNGYVAYSNG
-189 TFYRIYVEKE
+189 AFYRIFVEKE

-210 DVKYQAPFKGKD
+210 DVKYQVPFKGKD

-279 QIIAQPSNVAATTE
+279 QIIARPSDVAATTE

-303 KKKEIKVTRGGVDPY
+303 KKKEIKVTRGGIDPY
-318 LTLNET
+318 LTLDET

-358 KAEFVDQ
+358 EAEFVDQ

-390 NAAGSASYYALV
+390 NAAGSASYYTLV

-426 KSVTLNV
+426 KSVTLNIV
-433 IQNKAYL
+433 
-440 YVRNEGYNE
+440 
-449 VSFDNKEERN
+449 
-459 AVIGNV
+459 
-465 YTNLE
+465 
-470 YEDLQVSCNETW
+470 
-482 CKPELQ
+482 Q
-488 KDYWGN
+488 KG
-494 ITLNTNI
+494 I
-501 SKNTTDKTR
+501 
-510 KAKIVISNKTKT
+510 
-522 LSFTMNVSQN
+522 
-532 GVKFVPSQTKVG
+532 KFIPSQTKVG

-558 NIDWEASSNQSWC
+558 NIDWEPSSNQSWC
-571 TISRNGNNLTIRAT
+571 TTSRNGNNLTIRAT

-612 KYALG
+612 KYAVG
-617 DEYYENGVKGQV
+617 ETYNENGVKGKI
-629 IYMNDTTRYVGK
+629 IYMNDTIRYVGK
-641 EVGGTGTV
+641 YVGEAA
-649 WSTEKVATGATYEHD
+649 WSTETVLTGATDEND
-664 GRLNL
+664 GRVNM

-677 WKDLYPAFALCDALN
+677 WKGLYPAFALCDALN
-692 TGSVTGWYLPAR
+692 TGNVTGWYLPAIK
-704 DELCKIQSQLSGHYW
+704 ELYDIDNGGYRFDSDYW
-719 SSSEKSQEYAYH
+719 SSTEYYESNAYAY
-731 VYNGYTY
+731 YRSRNS
-738 GNKET
+738 KERIG
-743 LYKVKAVHRF
+743 KVKAVHRF

>member
-1 MVFGDTSISV
+1 
-11 DEVLVH
+11 
-17 VFLLSIPKPRTKQI
+17 
-31 LLQHIII
+31 
-38 TSALKQDPKV
+38 
-48 YYHIFGKI
+48 
-56 RRCDT
+56 
-61 KTFTYMEKTMKL
+61 MEKTMKL
-73 LGRVFTFLLLAVTF
+73 LGRVFTFLLLAITF
-87 AACSSDDDSTDGDGN
+87 VACSSDNDSIDGDGN

-123 HDLNEGATYIGNSSI
+123 RTIYDGATGIGSIYIGD
-138 HIGNDYN
+138 DYN
-145 FNGGYFISLGT
+145 FDGGAFISLGT

-169 GWADMV
+169 GWANKV
-175 SVRSGNGYVAYSYG
+175 SVRCDNGYVAYSYSHEA
-189 TFYRIYVEKE
+189 FYRIFVEKE

-210 DVKYQAPFKGKD
+210 DVKYQVPFKGKD

-318 LTLNET
+318 LTLDET

-426 KSVTLNV
+426 KSVTLNIV
-433 IQNKAYL
+433 
-440 YVRNEGYNE
+440 
-449 VSFDNKEERN
+449 
-459 AVIGNV
+459 
-465 YTNLE
+465 
-470 YEDLQVSCNETW
+470 
-482 CKPELQ
+482 Q
-488 KDYWGN
+488 KG
-494 ITLNTNI
+494 I
-501 SKNTTDKTR
+501 
-510 KAKIVISNKTKT
+510 
-522 LSFTMNVSQN
+522 
-532 GVKFVPSQTKVG
+532 KFIPSQTKVG

-558 NIDWEASSNQSWC
+558 NIDWEVSSNQSWC
-571 TISRNGNNLTIRAT
+571 TISRNVNNLTIRAT

-612 KYALG
+612 KYAVG
-617 DEYYENGVKGQV
+617 DEYNENGVKGQV
-629 IYMNDTTRYVGK
+629 VCMTDTIRYVGK
-641 EVGGTGTV
+641 DVGEAV
-649 WSTEKVATGATYEHD
+649 WSTETVLTGATDKND
-664 GRLNL
+664 GRVNM

-692 TGSVTGWYLPAR
+692 TGNVTGWYLPAKK
-704 DELCKIQSQLSGHYW
+704 ELYYIYKGRKSDNDYW
-719 SSSEKSQEYAYH
+719 SSTEYDVNDAY
-731 VYNGYTY
+731 YFYDYYY
-738 GNKET
+738 GGSLNPKERIC
-743 LYKVKAVHRF
+743 KVKAVHRF

>member
-1 MVFGDTSISV
+1 
-11 DEVLVH
+11 
-17 VFLLSIPKPRTKQI
+17 
-31 LLQHIII
+31 
-38 TSALKQDPKV
+38 
-48 YYHIFGKI
+48 
-56 RRCDT
+56 
-61 KTFTYMEKTMKL
+61 MEKTMKL
-73 LGRVFTFLLLAVTF
+73 LGRVFTFLLLAITF
-87 AACSSDDDSTDGDGN
+87 VACSSDDASTDGDGN
-102 IKPDVNVNDPVGTV
+102 IKPNVNVNDPAGTV

-123 HDLNEGATYIGNSSI
+123 PSIREGATRIGGSDI
-138 HIGNDYN
+138 YIGNDYN
-145 FNGGYFISLGT
+145 FDGGAFISLGT

-169 GWADMV
+169 QGWADMV
-175 SVRSGNGYVAYSYG
+175 SVRSGNGYVAYSDG
-189 TFYRIYVEKE
+189 DFYRIFVEKE

-271 YSFLANGI
+271 YYFLANGI
-279 QIIAQPSNVAATTE
+279 QIIARPSDVAATTE

-449 VSFDNKEERN
+449 VSFDDNKERN

-488 KDYWGN
+488 KEGYWGY

-532 GVKFVPSQTKVG
+532 GVQFIPSQTKVG

-558 NIDWEASSNQSWC
+558 NIDWEPSSNQSWC

-612 KYALG
+612 KYAVG
-617 DEYYENGVKGQV
+617 ETYNENGVKGKI
-629 IYMNDTTRYVGK
+629 IYMNDTIRYVGK
-641 EVGGTGTV
+641 DVGEAA
-649 WSTEKVATGATYEHD
+649 WSTEAVLTGATDKND
-664 GRLNL
+664 GRVNM

-677 WKDLYPAFALCDALN
+677 WKGLYPAFALCDALN
-692 TGSVTGWYLPAR
+692 TGNVTGWYLPTR
-704 DELCKIQSQLSGHYW
+704 KELYDIHIDNDYW
-719 SSSEKSQEYAYH
+719 SSTEYYENQA
-731 VYNGYTY
+731 YTY
-738 GNKET
+738 RN
-743 LYKVKAVHRF
+743 LYPKGSICKVKAVHRF

>member
-1 MVFGDTSISV
+1 
-11 DEVLVH
+11 
-17 VFLLSIPKPRTKQI
+17 
-31 LLQHIII
+31 
-38 TSALKQDPKV
+38 
-48 YYHIFGKI
+48 
-56 RRCDT
+56 
-61 KTFTYMEKTMKL
+61 MEKTFKL
-73 LGRVFTFLLLAVTF
+73 IQKVFTMLLIAMSVI
-87 AACSSDDDSTDGDGN
+87 ACSSDDSTDGDGN
-102 IKPDVNVNDPVGTV
+102 IKPDVNVNDPAGTV

-123 HDLNEGATYIGNSSI
+123 PSISEGATGIGGSYIY
-138 HIGNDYN
+138 IGNDYN
-145 FNGGYFISLGT
+145 FDGGSFISLGT

-169 GWADMV
+169 GWADKV
-175 SVRSGNGYVAYSYG
+175 SVRNNNGYVAYSHG
-189 TFYRIYVEKE
+189 TFYRIFVEKE

-232 SFDKKGGTE
+232 SFDKNGGTE

-249 FVVFTAKSSEDW
+249 FVVFTAKSSENW

-271 YSFLANGI
+271 YSFLSNGI
-279 QIIAQPSNVAATTE
+279 QIEVYPSDVAATTE

-329 AKECERQVGLNTN
+329 AKECKRKIGLNTN

-433 IQNKAYL
+433 IQDKAYL
-440 YVRNEGYNE
+440 YVKDKGYNKA
-449 VSFDNKEERN
+449 SFDNEERN
-459 AVIGNV
+459 ATIGTV
-465 YTNLE
+465 YTSLE
-470 YEDLQVSCNETW
+470 YEDLQVSCNEAW

-488 KDYWGN
+488 KSYGQ
-494 ITLNTNI
+494 IILNANI
-501 SKNTTDKTR
+501 SKNTTEKSR
-510 KAKIVISNKTKT
+510 EAKIVISNKTKT
-522 LSFTMNVSQN
+522 LSFTLTVSQS
-532 GVKFVPSQTKVG
+532 GVKFIPSQTKVG
-544 FDKNQSNKTITINT
+544 FDKNYSNKTITINT
-558 NIDWEASSNQSWC
+558 NIDWEASTNQSWC
-571 TISRNGNNLTIRAT
+571 TISKNGNNLTIRAT
-585 PYSGSTANR
+585 PYSGSAANR

-617 DEYYENGVKGQV
+617 DEYNENGVKGQV
-629 IYMNDTTRYVGK
+629 ICINDTIRYVGK
-641 EVGGTGTV
+641 DVGNAV
-649 WSTEKVATGATYEHD
+649 WSNESVLTGANNEYD
-664 GRLNL
+664 GRVNM

-692 TGSVTGWYLPAR
+692 TGNVTGWYLPATK
-704 DELCKIQSQLSGHYW
+704 ELSDIYAKGNGIRSYFW
-719 SSSEKSQEYAYH
+719 SSTEYSVNQAYRN
-731 VYNGYTY
+731 YNGWSQDQK
-738 GNKET
+738 KES
-743 LYKVKAVHRF
+743 YKVKAVHRF

>member
-1 MVFGDTSISV
+1 
-11 DEVLVH
+11 
-17 VFLLSIPKPRTKQI
+17 
-31 LLQHIII
+31 
-38 TSALKQDPKV
+38 
-48 YYHIFGKI
+48 
-56 RRCDT
+56 
-61 KTFTYMEKTMKL
+61 MKL
-73 LGRVFTFLLLAVTF
+73 LGRVFTFLLLAITF
-87 AACSSDDDSTDGDGN
+87 VACSSDDASTDGDGN

-123 HDLNEGATYIGNSSI
+123 PSIREGATGIGSI
-138 HIGNDYN
+138 YIGNDYN
-145 FNGGYFISLGT
+145 FDGGYFISLGA

-164 YIPTT
+164 YIPTQ

-175 SVRSGNGYVAYSYG
+175 SVRSGNGYVAYDPYRG
-189 TFYRIYVEKE
+189 FYRIFVEKE

-440 YVRNEGYNE
+440 YVRDEGYNE
-449 VSFDNKEERN
+449 VSFDNEERN

-488 KDYWGN
+488 KDYRGY
-494 ITLNTNI
+494 TLNTNI
-501 SKNTTDKTR
+501 SKNTTEKTR

-522 LSFTMNVSQN
+522 LSFTLTVSQR
-532 GVKFVPSQTKVG
+532 GVQFIPSQTKVG
-544 FDKNQSNKTITINT
+544 FDKNQSYKTITINT

-585 PYSGSTANR
+585 PYSGSAANR
-594 KATISFKGLS
+594 KATITFKGLS

-612 KYALG
+612 KYAVG
-617 DEYYENGVKGQV
+617 DQYSENGVKGQV
-629 IYMNDTTRYVGK
+629 VYMDGTIRYVGK
-641 EVGGTGTV
+641 DVGEAV
-649 WSTEKVATGATYEHD
+649 WSTETVLTGATDHND
-664 GRLNL
+664 GRVNM
-669 AIIKKISG
+669 AIIKKIPG
-677 WKDLYPAFALCDALN
+677 WKGLYPAFALCDALN
-692 TGSVTGWYLPAR
+692 TGNVTGWYLPAR
-704 DELCKIQSQLSGHYW
+704 KELYDIGYW
-719 SSSEKSQEYAYH
+719 SSTEYYENQA
-731 VYNGYTY
+731 YTY
-738 GNKET
+738 RD
-743 LYKVKAVHRF
+743 LYPKGSIGKVKAVHRF

>member
-1 MVFGDTSISV
+1 
-11 DEVLVH
+11 
-17 VFLLSIPKPRTKQI
+17 
-31 LLQHIII
+31 
-38 TSALKQDPKV
+38 
-48 YYHIFGKI
+48 
-56 RRCDT
+56 
-61 KTFTYMEKTMKL
+61 MEKTFKL
-73 LGRVFTFLLLAVTF
+73 IQKVFTMLLIAMSVI
-87 AACSSDDDSTDGDGN
+87 ACSSDDSTDGDGN
-102 IKPDVNVNDPVGTV
+102 IKPDANVNDPVGTV

-123 HDLNEGATYIGNSSI
+123 KSIYDGATRIGSTNI
-138 HIGNDYN
+138 YIGNDYN
-145 FNGGYFISLGT
+145 FDGGYFISLGT

-175 SVRSGNGYVAYSYG
+175 SVRSGNGYVAYSNG
-189 TFYRIYVEKE
+189 DFYRIFVEKE

-232 SFDKKGGTE
+232 SFDKNGGTE

-249 FVVFTAKSSEDW
+249 FVVFTAKSSENW

-271 YSFLANGI
+271 YSFLSNGI
-279 QIIAQPSNVAATTE
+279 QIKVYPSDVAATTE

-329 AKECERQVGLNTN
+329 AKECERQIGLNTN

-433 IQNKAYL
+433 IQDKAYL
-440 YVRNEGYNE
+440 YVKDKGYNKA
-449 VSFDNKEERN
+449 SFDNEERN
-459 AVIGNV
+459 AAIGTV
-465 YTNLE
+465 YTSLE
-470 YEDLQVSCNETW
+470 YEDLQVSCNEVW

-488 KDYWGN
+488 KSYGQ
-494 ITLNTNI
+494 IILNANI
-501 SKNTTDKTR
+501 SKNTTEKSR
-510 KAKIVISNKTKT
+510 EAKIVISNKTKT
-522 LSFTMNVSQN
+522 LSFTLTVSQS
-532 GVKFVPSQTKVG
+532 GVKFIPSQTKVG
-544 FDKNQSNKTITINT
+544 FDKNYSNKTITINT
-558 NIDWEASSNQSWC
+558 NIDWEASTNQSWC
-571 TISRNGNNLTIRAT
+571 TISKNGNNLTIRAT
-585 PYSGSTANR
+585 PYSGSAANR

-617 DEYYENGVKGQV
+617 DEYNENGVKGQV
-629 IYMNDTTRYVGK
+629 ICINDTIRYVGK
-641 EVGGTGTV
+641 DVGNAV
-649 WSTEKVATGATYEHD
+649 WSNESVLTGANNEYD
-664 GRLNL
+664 GRVNM

-692 TGSVTGWYLPAR
+692 TGNVTGWYLPATK
-704 DELCKIQSQLSGHYW
+704 ELSDIYKGGNSIREFHW
-719 SSSEKSQEYAYH
+719 SSTEFIVNQAYRF
-731 VYNGYTY
+731 YSIPDNYQKGRS
-738 GNKET
+738 N
-743 LYKVKAVHRF
+743 KVKAVHRF

>member
-1 MVFGDTSISV
+1 MST
-11 DEVLVH
+11 
-17 VFLLSIPKPRTKQI
+17 PKPGTKQI
-31 LLQHIII
+31 PLQHIII
-38 TSALKQDPKV
+38 TSALIQEPKI
-48 YYHIFGKI
+48 YYNIFGNL
-56 RRCDT
+56 RRCNI
-61 KTFTYMEKTMKL
+61 KTFTYMEKTIKL
-73 LGRVFTFLLLAVTF
+73 LERVFTFLLLAVAF

-102 IKPDVNVNDPVGTV
+102 IKPNVNVNDPVGTV

-123 HDLNEGATYIGNSSI
+123 PSIREGATGIGSIYIGD
-138 HIGNDYN
+138 DYN
-145 FNGGYFISLGT
+145 FDGGNFISLGT

-169 GWADMV
+169 GWASKV

-189 TFYRIYVEKE
+189 TFYRIFVEKE

-241 NIVFNNKE
+241 NIVFDNKE

-329 AKECERQVGLNTN
+329 ADECERQVGLNTN

-390 NAAGSASYYALV
+390 GSTNYYALV
-402 LKANSNDKD
+402 LKAEANDKE
-411 TERKGTITLKSKDGK
+411 TERKGVVTLKSKDGK
-426 KSVTLNV
+426 KSVTLNIV
-433 IQNKAYL
+433 Q
-440 YVRNEGYNE
+440 EG
-449 VSFDNKEERN
+449 
-459 AVIGNV
+459 I
-465 YTNLE
+465 
-470 YEDLQVSCNETW
+470 
-482 CKPELQ
+482 
-488 KDYWGN
+488 
-494 ITLNTNI
+494 
-501 SKNTTDKTR
+501 
-510 KAKIVISNKTKT
+510 
-522 LSFTMNVSQN
+522 
-532 GVKFVPSQTKVG
+532 KFVPSQTKVG

-585 PYSGSTANR
+585 PYSGTTANR
-594 KATISFKGLS
+594 KATITFKGLS

-617 DEYYENGVKGQV
+617 DEYNENGVKGEV
-629 IYMNDTTRYVGK
+629 ICINDTIRYVGK
-641 EVGGTGTV
+641 DVGEAI
-649 WSTEKVATGATYEHD
+649 WSTEKVATGATDEYD
-664 GRLNL
+664 GRVNM

-692 TGSVTGWYLPAR
+692 TGSVTGWYLPALY
-704 DELCKIQSQLSGHYW
+704 ELYNIYIGGYDLRYHYYW
-719 SSSEKSQEYAYH
+719 TSTEYANDIAYSSDG
-731 VYNGYTY
+731 YAGYTQ
-738 GNKET
+738 KK
-743 LYKVKAVHRF
+743 LKYKVKAVHRF

>member
-1 MVFGDTSISV
+1 
-11 DEVLVH
+11 
-17 VFLLSIPKPRTKQI
+17 
-31 LLQHIII
+31 
-38 TSALKQDPKV
+38 
-48 YYHIFGKI
+48 
-56 RRCDT
+56 
-61 KTFTYMEKTMKL
+61 MEKTFKL
-73 LGRVFTFLLLAVTF
+73 IQKVFTMLLIAMSVI
-87 AACSSDDDSTDGDGN
+87 ACSSDDSTDGDGN
-102 IKPDVNVNDPVGTV
+102 IKPDVNVNDPAGTV

-402 LKANSNDKD
+402 LKANSNDKE
-411 TERKGTITLKSKDGK
+411 TERKGVVTLKSKDGK
-426 KSVTLNV
+426 KSVTLNIV
-433 IQNKAYL
+433 
-440 YVRNEGYNE
+440 
-449 VSFDNKEERN
+449 
-459 AVIGNV
+459 
-465 YTNLE
+465 
-470 YEDLQVSCNETW
+470 
-482 CKPELQ
+482 Q
-488 KDYWGN
+488 KG
-494 ITLNTNI
+494 I
-501 SKNTTDKTR
+501 
-510 KAKIVISNKTKT
+510 
-522 LSFTMNVSQN
+522 
-532 GVKFVPSQTKVG
+532 KFIPSQTKVC
-544 FDKNQSNKTITINT
+544 FDKNYSNKTITINT
-558 NIDWEASSNQSWC
+558 NLDWEASSNQSWC
-571 TISRNGNNLTIRAT
+571 TLTKNGNNLTIRAT
-585 PYSGSTANR
+585 PYSGSAANR
-594 KATISFKGLS
+594 IATISFKGLS

-617 DEYYENGVKGQV
+617 EEYNENGVKGQV
-629 IYMNDTTRYVGK
+629 ICMNDTVRFVGK
-641 EVGGTGTV
+641 DVGTAA
-649 WSTEKVATGATYEHD
+649 WSTEKVATGAIYEHD
-664 GRLNL
+664 GRLNM

-692 TGSVTGWYLPAR
+692 TGSVTGWYLPAINEIYAIR
-704 DELCKIQSQLSGHYW
+704 KGYDLKGNHW
-719 SSSEKSQEYAYH
+719 SSTEYTENNAYLL
-731 VYNGYTY
+731 Y
-738 GNKET
+738 GNNSSIDYKTNE
-743 LYKVKAVHRF
+743 YKVKAVHRF

>member
-1 MVFGDTSISV
+1 
-11 DEVLVH
+11 
-17 VFLLSIPKPRTKQI
+17 
-31 LLQHIII
+31 
-38 TSALKQDPKV
+38 
-48 YYHIFGKI
+48 
-56 RRCDT
+56 
-61 KTFTYMEKTMKL
+61 MEKTMKIL
-73 LGRVFTFLLLAVTF
+73 ERVFTFLLLAVVF

-102 IKPDVNVNDPVGTV
+102 IKPDVNVNDPAGTV

-123 HDLNEGATYIGNSSI
+123 PSISEGATRIGGSYIY
-138 HIGNDYN
+138 IGNDYN
-145 FNGGYFISLGT
+145 FDGGYFISLGT

-175 SVRSGNGYVAYSYG
+175 SVRNNNGYVAYSNG
-189 TFYRIYVEKE
+189 SFYRIFVEKE

-342 IQKEDLTI
+342 IQKEGLTI

-377 FVGNKPAKAVKAA
+377 FVGNKPVKAVKAA
-390 NAAGSASYYALV
+390 NAASSASYYALV

-440 YVRNEGYNE
+440 YVGNEGYNE
-449 VSFDNKEERN
+449 VSFDNEERN

-465 YTNLE
+465 YTSLE
-470 YEDLQVSCNETW
+470 YEDLQVSCNEAW

-488 KDYWGN
+488 KKSYGY
-494 ITLNTNI
+494 IELNANI
-501 SKNTTDKTR
+501 SKNATEKTR

-522 LSFTMNVSQN
+522 LSFTMNVSQS

-585 PYSGSTANR
+585 PYSGSAANR

-617 DEYYENGVKGQV
+617 DEYNENGVKGEV
-629 IYMNDTTRYVGK
+629 AYMNDTVRYVKK
-641 EVGGTGTV
+641 EVGKSV
-649 WSTEKVATGATYEHD
+649 WSTENVETGANDNYN
-664 GRLNL
+664 GMKNM
-669 AIIKKISG
+669 AVIKKISD
-677 WKDLYPAFALCDALN
+677 WKNLYPAFALCDALN
-692 TGSVTGWYLPAR
+692 AEGVTGWYLPALF
-704 DELCKIQSQLSGHYW
+704 ELERFA
-719 SSSEKSQEYAYH
+719 SSSEYWNSTEDSYSLVWINNRYSAK
-731 VYNGYTY
+731 
-738 GNKET
+738 
-743 LYKVKAVHRF
+743 YKNEITKVMAIHKF

>member
-1 MVFGDTSISV
+1 
-11 DEVLVH
+11 
-17 VFLLSIPKPRTKQI
+17 
-31 LLQHIII
+31 
-38 TSALKQDPKV
+38 
-48 YYHIFGKI
+48 
-56 RRCDT
+56 
-61 KTFTYMEKTMKL
+61 MEKTMKL
-73 LGRVFTFLLLAVTF
+73 LGRVFTFLLLAITF
-87 AACSSDDDSTDGDGN
+87 VACSSDDDSIDGDGN

-123 HDLNEGATYIGNSSI
+123 RTIYDGATGIGSIYIGD
-138 HIGNDYN
+138 DYN
-145 FNGGYFISLGT
+145 FDGGAFISLGT

-169 GWADMV
+169 GWANKV
-175 SVRSGNGYVAYSYG
+175 SVRCDNGYVAYSYSHEA
-189 TFYRIYVEKE
+189 FYRIFVEKE

-210 DVKYQAPFKGKD
+210 DVKYQVPFKGKD

-261 CQIIPTSTYN
+261 CQIIPTSTYD

-318 LTLNET
+318 LTLDET

-426 KSVTLNV
+426 KSVTLNIV
-433 IQNKAYL
+433 
-440 YVRNEGYNE
+440 
-449 VSFDNKEERN
+449 
-459 AVIGNV
+459 
-465 YTNLE
+465 
-470 YEDLQVSCNETW
+470 
-482 CKPELQ
+482 Q
-488 KDYWGN
+488 KG
-494 ITLNTNI
+494 I
-501 SKNTTDKTR
+501 
-510 KAKIVISNKTKT
+510 
-522 LSFTMNVSQN
+522 
-532 GVKFVPSQTKVG
+532 KFIPSQTKVG

-558 NIDWEASSNQSWC
+558 NIDWEVSSNQSWC

-612 KYALG
+612 KYAVG
-617 DEYYENGVKGQV
+617 DEYNENGVKGQV
-629 IYMNDTTRYVGK
+629 VCMTDTIRYVGK
-641 EVGGTGTV
+641 DVGEAV
-649 WSTEKVATGATYEHD
+649 WSTETVLTGATDKND
-664 GRLNL
+664 GRVNM

-692 TGSVTGWYLPAR
+692 TGNVTGWYLPAKK
-704 DELCKIQSQLSGHYW
+704 ELYYIYNGRMSDNDYW
-719 SSSEKSQEYAYH
+719 SSTEYDVNDAY
-731 VYNGYTY
+731 YFYDYYY
-738 GNKET
+738 GGSLNPKERIC
-743 LYKVKAVHRF
+743 KVKAVHRF

>member
-1 MVFGDTSISV
+1 
-11 DEVLVH
+11 
-17 VFLLSIPKPRTKQI
+17 
-31 LLQHIII
+31 
-38 TSALKQDPKV
+38 
-48 YYHIFGKI
+48 
-56 RRCDT
+56 
-61 KTFTYMEKTMKL
+61 MKL
-73 LGRVFTFLLLAVTF
+73 LGRVFTFLLLAITF
-87 AACSSDDDSTDGDGN
+87 VACSSDDASTDGDGN
-102 IKPDVNVNDPVGTV
+102 IKPDVNVNDPTGTV

-123 HDLNEGATYIGNSSI
+123 PSIREGATRIGGSDI
-138 HIGNDYN
+138 YIGNDYN
-145 FNGGYFISLGT
+145 FDGGYFISLGT

-164 YIPTT
+164 YIPTQ

-175 SVRSGNGYVAYSYG
+175 SVRSDNGYVAYSNEA
-189 TFYRIYVEKE
+189 FYRIFVEKE

-210 DVKYQAPFKGKD
+210 DVKYQSPFKGKD

-303 KKKEIKVTRGGVDPY
+303 KKKEIKVTRGGVAPY
-318 LTLNET
+318 LTLDET

-329 AKECERQVGLNTN
+329 ADECERQVGLNTN

-402 LKANSNDKD
+402 LKANSNDKE
-411 TERKGTITLKSKDGK
+411 TERKGVVTLKSKDGK
-426 KSVTLNV
+426 KSVTLNIV
-433 IQNKAYL
+433 
-440 YVRNEGYNE
+440 
-449 VSFDNKEERN
+449 
-459 AVIGNV
+459 
-465 YTNLE
+465 
-470 YEDLQVSCNETW
+470 
-482 CKPELQ
+482 Q
-488 KDYWGN
+488 KG
-494 ITLNTNI
+494 I
-501 SKNTTDKTR
+501 
-510 KAKIVISNKTKT
+510 
-522 LSFTMNVSQN
+522 
-532 GVKFVPSQTKVG
+532 KFIPSQTKVG

-571 TISRNGNNLTIRAT
+571 TTSRNGNNLTIRAT

-617 DEYYENGVKGQV
+617 DEYNENGVKGKV
-629 IYMNDTTRYVGK
+629 ICINDTIRYVGK
-641 EVGGTGTV
+641 DVGEAV
-649 WSTEKVATGATYEHD
+649 WSTETVLTGATDKND
-664 GRLNL
+664 GRVNM

-692 TGSVTGWYLPAR
+692 TGNVTGWYLPAR
-704 DELCKIQSQLSGHYW
+704 EELYYIYNGGRSDNEDW
-719 SSSEKSQEYAYH
+719 SSTEDDVNYAYFYH
-731 VYNGYTY
+731 YHY
-738 GNKET
+738 GGSLGPKGKGSIG
-743 LYKVKAVHRF
+743 KVKAVHRF

>member
-1 MVFGDTSISV
+1 
-11 DEVLVH
+11 
-17 VFLLSIPKPRTKQI
+17 
-31 LLQHIII
+31 
-38 TSALKQDPKV
+38 
-48 YYHIFGKI
+48 
-56 RRCDT
+56 
-61 KTFTYMEKTMKL
+61 MEKTMKIL
-73 LGRVFTFLLLAVTF
+73 ERVFTFLLLAVVF

-102 IKPDVNVNDPVGTV
+102 IKPDVNVNDPAGTV

-123 HDLNEGATYIGNSSI
+123 SSISEGATRIGGSYIY
-138 HIGNDYN
+138 IGNDYN
-145 FNGGYFISLGT
+145 FDGGYFISLGT

-175 SVRSGNGYVAYSYG
+175 SVRNNNGYVAYSNG
-189 TFYRIYVEKE
+189 SFYRIFVEKE

-241 NIVFNNKE
+241 NIVFDNKE

-402 LKANSNDKD
+402 LKANSNDRD

-433 IQNKAYL
+433 IQDKAYL
-440 YVRNEGYNE
+440 YVQQKGYNE
-449 VSFDNKEERN
+449 VSFDNEERN

-470 YEDLQVSCNETW
+470 YEDLQVSCSEAW

-488 KDYWGN
+488 KDHWGY

-501 SKNTTDKTR
+501 SKNTTEKTR

-522 LSFTMNVSQN
+522 LSFTMNVSQS

-585 PYSGSTANR
+585 PYSGSAANR

-617 DEYYENGVKGQV
+617 DEYNENGVKGEV
-629 IYMNDTTRYVGK
+629 AYMNDTVRYVKK
-641 EVGGTGTV
+641 EVGKSV
-649 WSTEKVATGATYEHD
+649 WSTENVETGANDNYN
-664 GRLNL
+664 GMKNM
-669 AIIKKISG
+669 AVIKKISD
-677 WKDLYPAFALCDALN
+677 WKNLYPAFALCDALN
-692 TGSVTGWYLPAR
+692 AEGVTGWYLPALF
-704 DELCKIQSQLSGHYW
+704 ELERFA
-719 SSSEKSQEYAYH
+719 SSSEYWNSTEDSYSLVWINNRYSAK
-731 VYNGYTY
+731 
-738 GNKET
+738 
-743 LYKVKAVHRF
+743 YKNEITKVMAIHKF

>member
-1 MVFGDTSISV
+1 
-11 DEVLVH
+11 
-17 VFLLSIPKPRTKQI
+17 
-31 LLQHIII
+31 
-38 TSALKQDPKV
+38 
-48 YYHIFGKI
+48 
-56 RRCDT
+56 
-61 KTFTYMEKTMKL
+61 MEKTIKL
-73 LGRVFTFLLLAVTF
+73 LERVFTFLLLAVAF
-87 AACSSDDDSTDGDGN
+87 AACSSDDDSTDGNGN
-102 IKPDVNVNDPVGTV
+102 IKPDVNVNDPAGTV

-123 HDLNEGATYIGNSSI
+123 PSIREGATGIGSI
-138 HIGNDYN
+138 YIGNDYN
-145 FNGGYFISLGT
+145 FDGGYFISLGT

-169 GWADMV
+169 GWASKV
-175 SVRSGNGYVAYSYG
+175 SVRSGNGYVACDPYG
-189 TFYRIYVEKE
+189 FFYRIFVEKE

-303 KKKEIKVTRGGVDPY
+303 KKKKIKVTRGGVDPY

-342 IQKEDLTI
+342 IQKEELTI

-390 NAAGSASYYALV
+390 NAAGSANYYALV

-426 KSVTLNV
+426 KSVTLDV
-433 IQNKAYL
+433 IQEKAYL
-440 YVRNEGYNE
+440 YVREKGYNE
-449 VSFDNKEERN
+449 VSFDNEERN

-488 KDYWGN
+488 KNHWGN

-501 SKNTTDKTR
+501 SKNTTEKTR

-522 LSFTMNVSQN
+522 LNFTMTVSQN

-571 TISRNGNNLTIRAT
+571 TLSRNGNNLTIRVT
-585 PYSGSTANR
+585 PYSGSAANR
-594 KATISFKGLS
+594 KATITFKGLS

-617 DEYYENGVKGQV
+617 DEYNENGVKGEV
-629 IYMNDTTRYVGK
+629 ICINDTIRYVGK
-641 EVGGTGTV
+641 DVGKTA
-649 WSTEKVATGATYEHD
+649 WSTEEVATGATDKYD
-664 GRLNL
+664 GRLNM
-669 AIIKKISG
+669 AVIKKISG

-692 TGSVTGWYLPAR
+692 TGSVTGWYLPAMYELETINRVGIIR
-704 DELCKIQSQLSGHYW
+704 DWHW
-719 SSSEKSQEYAYH
+719 SSTEYNESEAFIS
-731 VYNGYTY
+731 Y
-738 GNKET
+738 GNSGDHPKRTKYE
-743 LYKVKAVHRF
+743 VKAVHRF

>member
-1 MVFGDTSISV
+1 
-11 DEVLVH
+11 
-17 VFLLSIPKPRTKQI
+17 
-31 LLQHIII
+31 
-38 TSALKQDPKV
+38 
-48 YYHIFGKI
+48 
-56 RRCDT
+56 
-61 KTFTYMEKTMKL
+61 MEKTIKL
-73 LGRVFTFLLLAVTF
+73 LERVFTFLLLAVAF

-102 IKPDVNVNDPVGTV
+102 IKPDVNVNDPAGTV

-123 HDLNEGATYIGNSSI
+123 PSISEGATRIGGSYIY
-138 HIGNDYN
+138 IGNDYN
-145 FNGGYFISLGT
+145 FDGGYFISLGT

-175 SVRSGNGYVAYSYG
+175 SVRCDNGYVAYSNG
-189 TFYRIYVEKE
+189 EFYRIFVEKE

-440 YVRNEGYNE
+440 YVGYEGYND
-449 VSFDNKEERN
+449 VSLDNEEKN

-465 YTNLE
+465 YTSLE
-470 YEDLQVSCNETW
+470 YEDLQVSCNEAW

-488 KDYWGN
+488 KKSYGY
-494 ITLNTNI
+494 IELNANI
-501 SKNTTDKTR
+501 SKNATEKTR

-522 LSFTMNVSQN
+522 LNFTMNVSQN

-544 FDKNQSNKTITINT
+544 FDKNQSNKTISINT
-558 NIDWEASSNQSWC
+558 SLDWEATSDQSWC

-585 PYSGSTANR
+585 PYSGSAANR

-617 DEYYENGVKGQV
+617 DEYNENGVKGEV
-629 IYMNDTTRYVGK
+629 AYMNDTVRYVKK
-641 EVGGTGTV
+641 EVGKSV
-649 WSTEKVATGATYEHD
+649 WSTENVETGANDNYN
-664 GRLNL
+664 GMKNM
-669 AIIKKISG
+669 AVIKKISD
-677 WKDLYPAFALCDALN
+677 WKNLYPAFALCDALN
-692 TGSVTGWYLPAR
+692 AEGVTGWYLPALF
-704 DELCKIQSQLSGHYW
+704 ELERFA
-719 SSSEKSQEYAYH
+719 SSSEYWNSTEDSYSLVWINNRYSAK
-731 VYNGYTY
+731 
-738 GNKET
+738 
-743 LYKVKAVHRF
+743 YKNEITKVMAIHKF

>member
-1 MVFGDTSISV
+1 
-11 DEVLVH
+11 
-17 VFLLSIPKPRTKQI
+17 
-31 LLQHIII
+31 
-38 TSALKQDPKV
+38 
-48 YYHIFGKI
+48 
-56 RRCDT
+56 
-61 KTFTYMEKTMKL
+61 MEKTMKIL
-73 LGRVFTFLLLAVTF
+73 ERVFTFLLLAVVF

-102 IKPDVNVNDPVGTV
+102 IKPDVNVNDPAGTV

-123 HDLNEGATYIGNSSI
+123 SSISEGATRIGGSYIY
-138 HIGNDYN
+138 IGNDYN
-145 FNGGYFISLGT
+145 FDGGYFISLGT

-175 SVRSGNGYVAYSYG
+175 SVRNNNGYVAYSNG
-189 TFYRIYVEKE
+189 SFYRIFVEKE

-350 SNTASSWC
+350 SNTTSSWC

-440 YVRNEGYNE
+440 YVGYEGYND
-449 VSFDNKEERN
+449 VSLDNEEKN

-465 YTNLE
+465 YTSLE
-470 YEDLQVSCNETW
+470 YEDLQVSCNEAW

-488 KDYWGN
+488 KKSYGY
-494 ITLNTNI
+494 IELNANI
-501 SKNTTDKTR
+501 SKNATEKTR

-522 LSFTMNVSQN
+522 LSFTMNVSQS

-585 PYSGSTANR
+585 PYSGSAANR

-617 DEYYENGVKGQV
+617 DEYNENGVKGEV
-629 IYMNDTTRYVGK
+629 AYMNDTVRYVKK
-641 EVGGTGTV
+641 EVGKSV
-649 WSTEKVATGATYEHD
+649 WSTENVETGANDNYN
-664 GRLNL
+664 GMKNM
-669 AIIKKISG
+669 AVIKKISD
-677 WKDLYPAFALCDALN
+677 WKNLYPAFALCDALN
-692 TGSVTGWYLPAR
+692 AEGVTGWYLPALF
-704 DELCKIQSQLSGHYW
+704 ELERFA
-719 SSSEKSQEYAYH
+719 SSSEYWNSTEDSYSLVWINNRYSAK
-731 VYNGYTY
+731 
-738 GNKET
+738 
-743 LYKVKAVHRF
+743 YKNEITKVMAIHKF

>member
-1 MVFGDTSISV
+1 
-11 DEVLVH
+11 
-17 VFLLSIPKPRTKQI
+17 
-31 LLQHIII
+31 
-38 TSALKQDPKV
+38 
-48 YYHIFGKI
+48 
-56 RRCDT
+56 
-61 KTFTYMEKTMKL
+61 MKL
-73 LGRVFTFLLLAVTF
+73 LGRVFTFLLLAITF
-87 AACSSDDDSTDGDGN
+87 VACSSDDASTDGDGN
-102 IKPDVNVNDPVGTV
+102 IKPDVNVNDPTGTV

-123 HDLNEGATYIGNSSI
+123 PSIREGATRIGGSDI
-138 HIGNDYN
+138 YIGNDYN
-145 FNGGYFISLGT
+145 FDGGYFISLGA

-169 GWADMV
+169 GWANKV
-175 SVRSGNGYVAYSYG
+175 SVRCDNGYVAYSNG
-189 TFYRIYVEKE
+189 EFYRIFVEKE

-210 DVKYQAPFKGKD
+210 DVRYQSPFKGKD

-261 CQIIPTSTYN
+261 CQIIPTSTYD

-318 LTLNET
+318 LTLDET

-426 KSVTLNV
+426 KSVTLNIV
-433 IQNKAYL
+433 
-440 YVRNEGYNE
+440 
-449 VSFDNKEERN
+449 
-459 AVIGNV
+459 
-465 YTNLE
+465 
-470 YEDLQVSCNETW
+470 
-482 CKPELQ
+482 Q
-488 KDYWGN
+488 KG
-494 ITLNTNI
+494 I
-501 SKNTTDKTR
+501 
-510 KAKIVISNKTKT
+510 
-522 LSFTMNVSQN
+522 
-532 GVKFVPSQTKVG
+532 KFIPSQTKVG

-558 NIDWEASSNQSWC
+558 NIDWEVSSNQSWC

-612 KYALG
+612 KYAVG
-617 DEYYENGVKGQV
+617 DEYNENGVKGQV
-629 IYMNDTTRYVGK
+629 VCMTDTIRYVGK
-641 EVGGTGTV
+641 DVGEAV
-649 WSTEKVATGATYEHD
+649 WSTETVLTGATDKND
-664 GRLNL
+664 GRVNM

-692 TGSVTGWYLPAR
+692 TGNVTGWYLPAKK
-704 DELCKIQSQLSGHYW
+704 ELYYIYNGRMSDNDYW
-719 SSSEKSQEYAYH
+719 SSTEYDVNDAY
-731 VYNGYTY
+731 YFYDYYY
-738 GNKET
+738 GGSLNLKERIC
-743 LYKVKAVHRF
+743 KVKAVHRF